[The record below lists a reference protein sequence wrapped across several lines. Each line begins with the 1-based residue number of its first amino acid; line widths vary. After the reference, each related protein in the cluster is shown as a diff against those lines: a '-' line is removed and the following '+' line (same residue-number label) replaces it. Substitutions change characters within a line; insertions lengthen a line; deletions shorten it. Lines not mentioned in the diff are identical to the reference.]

1 MSTRINKPTSQK
13 RSNFGISHSELGKY
27 STAGITM
34 DEDFAKNYSSEIVE
48 SAKELKA
55 KNGNKYSDEY
65 YLNYAKS
72 LKYQELLRAHREVNQ
87 RNANQYDITDKDW
100 AMYSYEEIIEMERQ
114 GYQIPDNIL
123 EWAHAQQES
132 DVTDYV
138 IVSDATGTD
147 DGATTDATSNSDQLT
162 SLQKKAQENIIKSE
176 KAIETTDQKVEAYNT
191 TAKKA
196 KQIKDKKEDTFK
208 NSMNKIEDMATEWK
222 KLDDKKKNGEK
233 LSLTERLKYNSL
245 SKKLDSSNGT
255 MMKEIQADNSDLD
268 DFLNSLDS
276 LSADIK
282 TNETLAQDT
291 IKSGKDLSNLQK
303 NYRQEELPAQTSG
316 IKDDGM
322 GPSLDELYQTKP
334 QDIADTAIDKGND
347 LLEYVDEVTLEVE
360 SNATVDT
367 AKFAQEYT
375 ELSEKTQE
383 KVQNTMGEDQ
393 DDNNDKKQ
401 KQESYN
407 VDLIFTAQ
415 NAAKAAITTIQST
428 ANLNEK
434 KNGVKNT
441 GKKLA
446 TQLKKAQKDAKTVEK
461 ESSKAEQKHD
471 DNVQKEEQLVNEL
484 ENIQG
489 KSLEGST
496 SEKVKNAIKSVNTQ
510 KQAQNNATEMQNDL
524 QNEGDGQVQAQVQAA
539 TQQTDKNEAEKL
551 SVMEEIK
558 AVDTDDTKVND
569 SVKKSLTK
577 GLASNALSQKIS
589 NDLNKQNTELKSRN
603 TNAHQVA
610 TNTVIVGVGTYGKSF
625 ATTAIGNAM
634 VATGFG
640 MMSNLT
646 TYAQGVRMV
655 AGGTQL
661 QIQGA
666 NELRYGLAAVGIGTI
681 GLAASDIASTV
692 VSDSKESFKGAL
704 SLLKANKKSYQETA
718 KAIGATVT
726 TQSSETEQNNTNTD
740 NKAEQNNQTAETQQN
755 ETSVQNEVQDT
766 ETQPTQ
772 EAEQTQTDESQQAQ
786 DAEQTDTQ
794 NQTEEV
800 PQVQDDNQNET
811 VAQDETDSET
821 QNSTTDKKK
830 SDKKDYSVAT
840 EFSAKNAV
848 SATSTTIRAT
858 QDLTTQNSDINK
870 QTTTVESETKKSTN
884 IVKTIEKESTKA
896 QAEQRKNAEQTQTIV
911 QQMSAA
917 KSKMDNAQ
925 STEEAESAQNET
937 TALETENETLQNENS
952 KETTD
957 TEKSLIKNIQQLDGF
972 KKTASELNKNITS
985 HKKLSSDQL
994 KASAKTILVGAGTT
1008 GVGILHTNYGA
1019 NMIASGMALM
1029 ASPFTH
1035 ALGVLQVALGQATLA
1050 QGTMEVTTGAVA
1062 TDTGIV
1068 GTTVNALAKTLS
1080 SDATNSTKA
1089 SLLQSKDS
1097 DKKVQNATKDLEL
1110 SIKENDANTQQITNE
1125 TNNEPANQ
1133 NTDSEEDNAD
1143 DTNLVSAS
1151 VSTNANINNTTKT
1164 DDKEDR
1170 KLARFNSDSMI
1181 ESKKKK
1187 KKVQAVSATFTNRKK

>member
-27 STAGITM
+27 STTEITM

-55 KNGNKYSDEY
+55 KNGDKYSDEY

-72 LKYQELLRAHREVNQ
+72 LKYQELLRAHREINQ
-87 RNANQYDITDKDW
+87 RSANQYDITDKDW
-100 AMYSYEEIIEMERQ
+100 AMYSYEEIIEMEHQ
-114 GYQIPDNIL
+114 GYQIPDDIL

-138 IVSDATGTD
+138 IVSDATSTD
-147 DGATTDATSNSDQLT
+147 DGATTDATSNGDQLT

-176 KAIETTDQKVEAYNT
+176 KAIETTNQKVEVYNT

-208 NSMNKIEDMATEWK
+208 DSMNKIEDMTTEWK

-245 SKKLDSSNGT
+245 SKKLDTSNGT

-322 GPSLDELYQTKP
+322 GPSLDELYQAKP

-407 VDLIFTAQ
+407 VDLIFTAP

-441 GKKLA
+441 DKKLA

-461 ESSKAEQKHD
+461 ESSKAEQKHE

-510 KQAQNNATEMQNDL
+510 KQAQNNTDEMQNDL
-524 QNEGDGQVQAQVQAA
+524 QNEGDGQVQAKVQTA
-539 TQQTDKNEAEKL
+539 TKQTDKNEAEKL
-551 SVMEEIK
+551 AVMEEIK
-558 AVDTDDTKVND
+558 AVDTDDNKVND
-569 SVKKSLTK
+569 SVKTSLTK

-610 TNTVIVGVGTYGKSF
+610 TNTVIVGVGTYGRSF

-634 VATGFG
+634 VATGTG
-640 MMSNLT
+640 LMSNLA
-646 TYAQGVRMV
+646 TYGQGLRMV
-655 AGGTQL
+655 IGGSQL

-666 NELRYGLAAVGIGTI
+666 NEMRYGLAAVGIGTI
-681 GLAASDIASTV
+681 GLTASDIASAV
-692 VSDSKESFKGAL
+692 VSDSKESFKGAI
-704 SLLKANKKSYQETA
+704 SLLKANKKAYQETA
-718 KAIGATVT
+718 KAMGATIT
-726 TQSSETEQNNTNTD
+726 TQSSETEQNNNTNTD
-740 NKAEQNNQTAETQQN
+740 NKIEQNNQTTETQQD
-755 ETSVQNEVQDT
+755 ESSVQNDVQDTDVPTDETQPSQESEQTEDVPQVEVQD
-766 ETQPTQ
+766 
-772 EAEQTQTDESQQAQ
+772 
-786 DAEQTDTQ
+786 
-794 NQTEEV
+794 N
-800 PQVQDDNQNET
+800 NQNET
-811 VAQDETDSET
+811 VSQDETNSET
-821 QNSTTDKKK
+821 QNSTSDKKK
-830 SDKKDYSVAT
+830 SNQKDYSVAT
-840 EFSAKNAV
+840 EFTSKNAI

-858 QDLTTQNSDINK
+858 QDLKTQNSDINK
-870 QTTTVESETKKSTN
+870 QTTTVDAETKKSIN

-911 QQMSAA
+911 QQTSAA
-917 KSKMDNAQ
+917 KAKMNNAQ
-925 STEEAESAQNET
+925 STEEAEAAQNET
-937 TALETENETLQNENS
+937 VALETENETLQNENS
-952 KETTD
+952 KETAD
-957 TEKSLIKNIQQLDGF
+957 TEKSLTKNIQQLDGF
-972 KKTASELNKNITS
+972 KKTANELNKNTTS
-985 HKKLSSDQL
+985 HKKLASDQL
-994 KASAKTILVGAGTT
+994 DTSTKTILVGAGTT
-1008 GVGILHTNYGA
+1008 GFGILHTTYGA

-1029 ASPFTH
+1029 ANPFTH
-1035 ALGVLQVALGQATLA
+1035 TLGALQVALGQATLA
-1050 QGTMEVTTGAVA
+1050 TGAMEVSTGAVA
-1062 TDTGIV
+1062 TNTGIV
-1068 GTTVNALAKTLS
+1068 GTTVNAHAKTLS

-1097 DKKVQNATKDLEL
+1097 DKKVQNSTKDLEL
-1110 SIKENDANTQQITNE
+1110 SIKENDNNAQQIDNE
-1125 TNNEPANQ
+1125 TNNEPTDQ
-1133 NTDSEEDNAD
+1133 NSNSEDDNTD

-1170 KLARFNSDSMI
+1170 KLARFNTDSMI

>member
-27 STAGITM
+27 STTEITM

-55 KNGNKYSDEY
+55 KNGDKYSDEY

-72 LKYQELLRAHREVNQ
+72 LKYQELLRAHREINQ
-87 RNANQYDITDKDW
+87 RSANQYDITDKDW
-100 AMYSYEEIIEMERQ
+100 AMYSYEEIIEMEHQ
-114 GYQIPDNIL
+114 GYQIPDDIL

-147 DGATTDATSNSDQLT
+147 DGATTDATSNGDQLT

-176 KAIETTDQKVEAYNT
+176 KAIETTNQKVEVYNT

-208 NSMNKIEDMATEWK
+208 DSMNKIEDMTTEWK

-322 GPSLDELYQTKP
+322 GPSLDELYQAKP

-407 VDLIFTAQ
+407 VDLIFTAP

-441 GKKLA
+441 DKKLA

-461 ESSKAEQKHD
+461 ESSKAEQKHE

-510 KQAQNNATEMQNDL
+510 KQAQNNTDEMQNDL
-524 QNEGDGQVQAQVQAA
+524 QNEGDGQVQAKVQTA
-539 TQQTDKNEAEKL
+539 TKQTDKNEAEKL
-551 SVMEEIK
+551 AVMEEIK
-558 AVDTDDTKVND
+558 AVDTDDNKVND
-569 SVKKSLTK
+569 SVKTSLTK

-610 TNTVIVGVGTYGKSF
+610 TNTVIVGVGTYGRSF

-634 VATGFG
+634 VATGTG
-640 MMSNLT
+640 LMSNLA
-646 TYAQGVRMV
+646 TYGQGVRMV
-655 AGGTQL
+655 IGGSQL

-666 NELRYGLAAVGIGTI
+666 NEMRYGLAAVGIGTI
-681 GLAASDIASTV
+681 GLTASDIASAV
-692 VSDSKESFKGAL
+692 VSDSKESFKGAI
-704 SLLKANKKSYQETA
+704 SLLKANKKAYQETA
-718 KAIGATVT
+718 KAIGATIT
-726 TQSSETEQNNTNTD
+726 TQSSETEQNNNTNTD
-740 NKAEQNNQTAETQQN
+740 NKIEQNNQTTETQQD
-755 ETSVQNEVQDT
+755 ESSVQNDVQDTAVPTDETQPSQESEQTENVPQVEVQDNN
-766 ETQPTQ
+766 P
-772 EAEQTQTDESQQAQ
+772 
-786 DAEQTDTQ
+786 
-794 NQTEEV
+794 
-800 PQVQDDNQNET
+800 NET
-811 VAQDETDSET
+811 VAQDETNSET
-821 QNSTTDKKK
+821 QNSTSDKKK
-830 SDKKDYSVAT
+830 SNQKDYSVAT
-840 EFSAKNAV
+840 EFTSKNAI

-870 QTTTVESETKKSTN
+870 QTTTVDAETKKSIN

-911 QQMSAA
+911 QQTSAA
-917 KSKMDNAQ
+917 KAKMNNAQ
-925 STEEAESAQNET
+925 STEEAEAAQNET
-937 TALETENETLQNENS
+937 VTLETENETLQNENS
-952 KETTD
+952 KEIAD
-957 TEKSLIKNIQQLDGF
+957 TEKSLTKNIQQLDGF
-972 KKTASELNKNITS
+972 KKTANELNKNTTS
-985 HKKLSSDQL
+985 HKKLASDQL
-994 KASAKTILVGAGTT
+994 DTSTKTILVGAGTT
-1008 GVGILHTNYGA
+1008 GFGILHTAYGA

-1029 ASPFTH
+1029 ANPFTH
-1035 ALGVLQVALGQATLA
+1035 TLGALQVALGQATLA
-1050 QGTMEVTTGAVA
+1050 TGAMEVSTGAVA
-1062 TDTGIV
+1062 TNTGIV
-1068 GTTVNALAKTLS
+1068 GTTVNAHAKTLS

-1097 DKKVQNATKDLEL
+1097 DKKVQNTTKDLEL
-1110 SIKENDANTQQITNE
+1110 SIKENDNNAQQIDNE
-1125 TNNEPANQ
+1125 TNNETTNQ
-1133 NTDSEEDNAD
+1133 NSNSEDDNTD

-1170 KLARFNSDSMI
+1170 KLARFNTDSMI

>member
-27 STAGITM
+27 STTEITM

-55 KNGNKYSDEY
+55 KNGDKYSDEY

-72 LKYQELLRAHREVNQ
+72 LKYQELLRAHREINQ
-87 RNANQYDITDKDW
+87 RSANQYDITDKDW
-100 AMYSYEEIIEMERQ
+100 AMYSYEEIIEMEHQ
-114 GYQIPDNIL
+114 GYQIPDDIL

-147 DGATTDATSNSDQLT
+147 DGATTDATSNGDQLT

-176 KAIETTDQKVEAYNT
+176 KAIETTNQKVEVYNT

-208 NSMNKIEDMATEWK
+208 DSMNKIEDMTTEWK

-322 GPSLDELYQTKP
+322 GPSLDELYQAKP

-347 LLEYVDEVTLEVE
+347 LLESVDEVTLEVE

-407 VDLIFTAQ
+407 VDLIFTAP

-441 GKKLA
+441 DKKLA

-461 ESSKAEQKHD
+461 ESSKAEQKHE
-471 DNVQKEEQLVNEL
+471 DNIQKEEQLVNEL

-510 KQAQNNATEMQNDL
+510 KQAQNNTDEMQNDL
-524 QNEGDGQVQAQVQAA
+524 QNEGDGQVQAKVQTA
-539 TQQTDKNEAEKL
+539 TKQTDKNEAEKL
-551 SVMEEIK
+551 AVMEEIK
-558 AVDTDDTKVND
+558 AVDTDDNKVND
-569 SVKKSLTK
+569 SVKTSLTK

-610 TNTVIVGVGTYGKSF
+610 TNTVIVGVGTYGRSF

-634 VATGFG
+634 VATGTG
-640 MMSNLT
+640 LMSNLA
-646 TYAQGVRMV
+646 TYGQGVRMV
-655 AGGTQL
+655 IGGSQL

-666 NELRYGLAAVGIGTI
+666 NEMRYGLAAVGIGTI
-681 GLAASDIASTV
+681 GLTASDIASAV
-692 VSDSKESFKGAL
+692 VSDSKESFKGAI
-704 SLLKANKKSYQETA
+704 SLLKANKKAYQETA
-718 KAIGATVT
+718 KAMGATIT
-726 TQSSETEQNNTNTD
+726 TQSSETEQNNNTNTD
-740 NKAEQNNQTAETQQN
+740 NKIEQNNQTTETQQD
-755 ETSVQNEVQDT
+755 ESSVQNDVQDTAVPTDETQPSQESEQTEDVPQVEVQD
-766 ETQPTQ
+766 
-772 EAEQTQTDESQQAQ
+772 
-786 DAEQTDTQ
+786 
-794 NQTEEV
+794 NI
-800 PQVQDDNQNET
+800 QNET
-811 VAQDETDSET
+811 VAQDETNSET
-821 QNSTTDKKK
+821 QNSTSDKKK
-830 SDKKDYSVAT
+830 SNQKDYSVAT
-840 EFSAKNAV
+840 EFTSKNAI

-870 QTTTVESETKKSTN
+870 QTTTVDAETKKSIN

-911 QQMSAA
+911 QQTSAA
-917 KSKMDNAQ
+917 KAKMNNAQ
-925 STEEAESAQNET
+925 STEEAEAAQNET
-937 TALETENETLQNENS
+937 VALETENETLQNENS
-952 KETTD
+952 KETAD
-957 TEKSLIKNIQQLDGF
+957 TEKSLTKNIQQLDGF
-972 KKTASELNKNITS
+972 KKTANELNKNITS
-985 HKKLSSDQL
+985 HKKLASDQL
-994 KASAKTILVGAGTT
+994 DTSQKTILVGAGTT
-1008 GVGILHTNYGA
+1008 GFGILHTAYGA

-1029 ASPFTH
+1029 ANPFTH
-1035 ALGVLQVALGQATLA
+1035 TLGALQVALGQATLA
-1050 QGTMEVTTGAVA
+1050 TGAMEVSTGAVA
-1062 TDTGIV
+1062 TNTGIV
-1068 GTTVNALAKTLS
+1068 GTTVNAHAKTLS

-1097 DKKVQNATKDLEL
+1097 DKKVQNTTKDLEL
-1110 SIKENDANTQQITNE
+1110 SIKENDNNAQQIDNE
-1125 TNNEPANQ
+1125 TNNEPTDQ
-1133 NTDSEEDNAD
+1133 NSNSEDDNTD

-1170 KLARFNSDSMI
+1170 KLARFNTDSMI

>member
-27 STAGITM
+27 STTEITM

-55 KNGNKYSDEY
+55 KNGDKYSDEY

-72 LKYQELLRAHREVNQ
+72 LKYQELLRAHREINQ
-87 RNANQYDITDKDW
+87 RSANQYDITDKDW
-100 AMYSYEEIIEMERQ
+100 AMYSYEEIIEMEHQ
-114 GYQIPDNIL
+114 GYQIPDDIL

-147 DGATTDATSNSDQLT
+147 DGATTDATSNGDQLT

-176 KAIETTDQKVEAYNT
+176 KAIETTNQKVEVYNT

-208 NSMNKIEDMATEWK
+208 DSMNKIEDMTTEWK

-322 GPSLDELYQTKP
+322 GPSLDELYQAKP

-360 SNATVDT
+360 SNTTVDT

-401 KQESYN
+401 KQESYD
-407 VDLIFTAQ
+407 VDLIFTAE
-415 NAAKAAITTIQST
+415 NARKATKTTIKST

-441 GKKLA
+441 DKKLA

-461 ESSKAEQKHD
+461 ESSKAEQKHE

-510 KQAQNNATEMQNDL
+510 KQAQNNTDEMQNDL
-524 QNEGDGQVQAQVQAA
+524 QNEGDGQVQAKVQTA
-539 TQQTDKNEAEKL
+539 TKQTDKNETEKL
-551 SVMEEIK
+551 AIMEEIK
-558 AVDTDDTKVND
+558 AVDTDDNKVND
-569 SVKKSLTK
+569 SVKTSLTK

-610 TNTVIVGVGTYGKSF
+610 TNTVIVGVGTYGRSF

-634 VATGFG
+634 VATGTG
-640 MMSNLT
+640 LMSNLA
-646 TYAQGVRMV
+646 TYGQGVRMV
-655 AGGTQL
+655 IGGSQL

-666 NELRYGLAAVGIGTI
+666 NEMRYGLAAVGIGTI
-681 GLAASDIASTV
+681 GLTASDIASGV
-692 VSDSKESFKGAL
+692 VSDSKESFKGAI
-704 SLLKANKKSYQETA
+704 SLLKANKKAYQETA
-718 KAIGATVT
+718 KAMGATIT
-726 TQSSETEQNNTNTD
+726 TQSSETEQNNNTNTD
-740 NKAEQNNQTAETQQN
+740 NKIEQNNQTTETQQD
-755 ETSVQNEVQDT
+755 ESSVQNDVQDTAVPTDETQPSQESEQTEDVPQVEVQD
-766 ETQPTQ
+766 
-772 EAEQTQTDESQQAQ
+772 
-786 DAEQTDTQ
+786 
-794 NQTEEV
+794 NI
-800 PQVQDDNQNET
+800 QNET
-811 VAQDETDSET
+811 VAQDETNSET
-821 QNSTTDKKK
+821 QNSTSNKKK
-830 SDKKDYSVAT
+830 SNQKDYSVAT
-840 EFSAKNAV
+840 EFTSKNAI

-858 QDLTTQNSDINK
+858 QDLITQNSDINK
-870 QTTTVESETKKSTN
+870 QTTTVDAETKKSIN

-911 QQMSAA
+911 QQTSAA
-917 KSKMDNAQ
+917 KAKMNNAQ
-925 STEEAESAQNET
+925 STEEAEAAQNET
-937 TALETENETLQNENS
+937 VALETENETLQNENS
-952 KETTD
+952 KETAD
-957 TEKSLIKNIQQLDGF
+957 TEKSLTKNIQQLDGF
-972 KKTASELNKNITS
+972 KKTANELNKNTTS
-985 HKKLSSDQL
+985 HKKLASDQL
-994 KASAKTILVGAGTT
+994 DTSQKTILVGAGTT
-1008 GVGILHTNYGA
+1008 GFGILHTTYGA

-1029 ASPFTH
+1029 ANPFTH
-1035 ALGVLQVALGQATLA
+1035 TLGALQVALGQATLA
-1050 QGTMEVTTGAVA
+1050 TGAMEVSTGAVA
-1062 TDTGIV
+1062 TNTGIV
-1068 GTTVNALAKTLS
+1068 GTTVNAHAKTLS

-1097 DKKVQNATKDLEL
+1097 DKKVQNTTKDLEL
-1110 SIKENDANTQQITNE
+1110 SIKENDNNAQQIDNE
-1125 TNNEPANQ
+1125 TNIEPTDQISNSEDD
-1133 NTDSEEDNAD
+1133 NTD

-1170 KLARFNSDSMI
+1170 KLARFNTDSMI

>member
-27 STAGITM
+27 STTEITM

-55 KNGNKYSDEY
+55 KNGDKYSDEY

-72 LKYQELLRAHREVNQ
+72 LKYQELLRAHREINQ
-87 RNANQYDITDKDW
+87 RSANQYDITDKDW
-100 AMYSYEEIIEMERQ
+100 AMYSYEEIIEMEHQ
-114 GYQIPDNIL
+114 GYQIPDDIL

-147 DGATTDATSNSDQLT
+147 DGTTTDATSNGDQLT

-176 KAIETTDQKVEAYNT
+176 KAIETTNQKVEVYNT

-208 NSMNKIEDMATEWK
+208 DSMNKIEDMTTEWK

-322 GPSLDELYQTKP
+322 GPSLDELYQAKP

-407 VDLIFTAQ
+407 VDLIFTAP

-441 GKKLA
+441 DKKLA

-461 ESSKAEQKHD
+461 ESSKAEQKHE

-510 KQAQNNATEMQNDL
+510 KQAQNNTDEMQNDL
-524 QNEGDGQVQAQVQAA
+524 QNEGDGQVQAKVQTA
-539 TQQTDKNEAEKL
+539 TKQTDKNEAEKL
-551 SVMEEIK
+551 AVMEEIK
-558 AVDTDDTKVND
+558 AVDTDDNKVND
-569 SVKKSLTK
+569 SVKTSLTK

-610 TNTVIVGVGTYGKSF
+610 TNTVIVGVGTYGRSF

-634 VATGFG
+634 VATGTG
-640 MMSNLT
+640 LMSNLA
-646 TYAQGVRMV
+646 TYGQGVRMV
-655 AGGTQL
+655 IGGSQL

-666 NELRYGLAAVGIGTI
+666 NEMRYGLAAVGIGTI
-681 GLAASDIASTV
+681 GLTASDIASAV
-692 VSDSKESFKGAL
+692 VSDSKESFKGAI
-704 SLLKANKKSYQETA
+704 SLLKANKKAYQETA
-718 KAIGATVT
+718 KAMGATIT
-726 TQSSETEQNNTNTD
+726 TQSSETEQNNNTNTD
-740 NKAEQNNQTAETQQN
+740 NKIEQNNQTTETQQD
-755 ETSVQNEVQDT
+755 ESSVQNDVQDTAVPTDETQPSQESEQTEDVPQVEVQD
-766 ETQPTQ
+766 
-772 EAEQTQTDESQQAQ
+772 
-786 DAEQTDTQ
+786 
-794 NQTEEV
+794 NI
-800 PQVQDDNQNET
+800 QNET
-811 VAQDETDSET
+811 VAQDETNSET
-821 QNSTTDKKK
+821 QNSTSDKKK
-830 SDKKDYSVAT
+830 SNQKDYSVAT
-840 EFSAKNAV
+840 EFTSKNAI

-858 QDLTTQNSDINK
+858 QDLKTQNSNINK
-870 QTTTVESETKKSTN
+870 QTTTVDAETKKSIN
-884 IVKTIEKESTKA
+884 IVKTIEKDSTKA

-911 QQMSAA
+911 QQTSAA
-917 KSKMDNAQ
+917 KAKMNNAQ
-925 STEEAESAQNET
+925 STEEAEAAQNET
-937 TALETENETLQNENS
+937 VALETENETLQNENS
-952 KETTD
+952 KEIAD
-957 TEKSLIKNIQQLDGF
+957 TEKSLTKNIQQLDGF
-972 KKTASELNKNITS
+972 KKTANELNKNTTS
-985 HKKLSSDQL
+985 HKKLASDQL
-994 KASAKTILVGAGTT
+994 DTSTKTILVGAGTT
-1008 GVGILHTNYGA
+1008 GFGILHTAYGA

-1029 ASPFTH
+1029 ANPFSH
-1035 ALGVLQVALGQATLA
+1035 SLGVLQVALGQATLA
-1050 QGTMEVTTGAVA
+1050 TGAMEVSTGAVA
-1062 TDTGIV
+1062 TNTGIV

-1097 DKKVQNATKDLEL
+1097 DKKVQNTTKDLEL
-1110 SIKENDANTQQITNE
+1110 SIKENDNNAQQIDNE
-1125 TNNEPANQ
+1125 TNNEPTDQ
-1133 NTDSEEDNAD
+1133 NSNSEDDNTD

-1151 VSTNANINNTTKT
+1151 VSTNANINNTTKS

-1170 KLARFNSDSMI
+1170 KLARFNTDSMI

>member
-27 STAGITM
+27 STTEITM

-55 KNGNKYSDEY
+55 KNGDKYSDEY

-72 LKYQELLRAHREVNQ
+72 LKYQELLRAHREINQ
-87 RNANQYDITDKDW
+87 RSANQYDITDKDW
-100 AMYSYEEIIEMERQ
+100 AMYSYEEIIEMEHQ
-114 GYQIPDNIL
+114 GYQIPDDIL

-147 DGATTDATSNSDQLT
+147 DGATTDATSNGDQLT

-176 KAIETTDQKVEAYNT
+176 KAIETTNQKVEVYNT

-208 NSMNKIEDMATEWK
+208 DSMNKIEDMTTEWK

-245 SKKLDSSNGT
+245 SKKLDYSNGT

-322 GPSLDELYQTKP
+322 GPSLDELYQAKP

-407 VDLIFTAQ
+407 VDLIFTAP

-441 GKKLA
+441 DKKLA

-461 ESSKAEQKHD
+461 ESSKAEQKHE

-510 KQAQNNATEMQNDL
+510 KQAQNNTDEMQNDL
-524 QNEGDGQVQAQVQAA
+524 QNEGDGQVQAKVQTA
-539 TQQTDKNEAEKL
+539 TKQTDKNEAEKL
-551 SVMEEIK
+551 AVMEEIK
-558 AVDTDDTKVND
+558 TVDTDDNKVND
-569 SVKKSLTK
+569 SVKTSLTK

-610 TNTVIVGVGTYGKSF
+610 TNTVIVGVGTYGRSF

-634 VATGFG
+634 VATGTG
-640 MMSNLT
+640 LMSNLA
-646 TYAQGVRMV
+646 TYGQGIRMV
-655 AGGTQL
+655 IGGSQL

-666 NELRYGLAAVGIGTI
+666 NEMRYGLAAVGIGTI
-681 GLAASDIASTV
+681 GLTASDIASAV
-692 VSDSKESFKGAL
+692 VSDSKESFKGAI
-704 SLLKANKKSYQETA
+704 SLLKANKKAYQETA
-718 KAIGATVT
+718 KAMGATIT
-726 TQSSETEQNNTNTD
+726 TQSSETEQNNNTNTD
-740 NKAEQNNQTAETQQN
+740 NKIEQNNQTTETQQD
-755 ETSVQNEVQDT
+755 ESSVQNDVQDTAVPTDETQPSQESEQTEDVPQVEVQD
-766 ETQPTQ
+766 
-772 EAEQTQTDESQQAQ
+772 
-786 DAEQTDTQ
+786 
-794 NQTEEV
+794 NI
-800 PQVQDDNQNET
+800 QNET
-811 VAQDETDSET
+811 VAQDETNSEA
-821 QNSTTDKKK
+821 QNSTSDKKK
-830 SDKKDYSVAT
+830 SNQKDYSVAT
-840 EFSAKNAV
+840 EFTSKNAI

-858 QDLTTQNSDINK
+858 QDLKTQNSDINK
-870 QTTTVESETKKSTN
+870 QTTTVDAETKKSIN

-911 QQMSAA
+911 QQTSAA
-917 KSKMDNAQ
+917 KAKMNNAQ
-925 STEEAESAQNET
+925 STEEAEAAQNET
-937 TALETENETLQNENS
+937 VALETENETLQNENS
-952 KETTD
+952 KETAD
-957 TEKSLIKNIQQLDGF
+957 TEKSLTKNIQQLDGF
-972 KKTASELNKNITS
+972 KKTANELNKNTTS
-985 HKKLSSDQL
+985 HKKLASDQL
-994 KASAKTILVGAGTT
+994 DTSPKTILVGAGTT
-1008 GVGILHTNYGA
+1008 GFGILHTAYGA

-1029 ASPFTH
+1029 ANPFTH
-1035 ALGVLQVALGQATLA
+1035 SLGVLQVALGQATLA
-1050 QGTMEVTTGAVA
+1050 TGAMEVSTGAVA
-1062 TDTGIV
+1062 TNTGIV
-1068 GTTVNALAKTLS
+1068 GTTVNAHAKTLS

-1097 DKKVQNATKDLEL
+1097 DKKVQNTTKDLEL
-1110 SIKENDANTQQITNE
+1110 SIKENDNNAQQIDNE
-1125 TNNEPANQ
+1125 TNNETTNQ
-1133 NTDSEEDNAD
+1133 NSNSEDDNTD

-1170 KLARFNSDSMI
+1170 KLARFNTDSMI

>member
-27 STAGITM
+27 STSEITM

-55 KNGNKYSDEY
+55 KNGDKYSDEY

-72 LKYQELLRAHREVNQ
+72 LKYQELLRAHREINQ
-87 RNANQYDITDKDW
+87 RSANQYDITDKDW
-100 AMYSYEEIIEMERQ
+100 AMYSYEEIIEMEHQ
-114 GYQIPDNIL
+114 GYQIPDDIL

-147 DGATTDATSNSDQLT
+147 DGATTDATSNGDQLT

-176 KAIETTDQKVEAYNT
+176 KAIETTNQKVEVYNT

-208 NSMNKIEDMATEWK
+208 DSMNKIEDMTTEWK

-322 GPSLDELYQTKP
+322 GPSLDELYQAKP

-407 VDLIFTAQ
+407 VDLIFTAP

-441 GKKLA
+441 DKKLA

-461 ESSKAEQKHD
+461 ESSKAEQKHE
-471 DNVQKEEQLVNEL
+471 DNIQKEEQLVNEL

-510 KQAQNNATEMQNDL
+510 KQAQNNTDEMQNDL
-524 QNEGDGQVQAQVQAA
+524 QNEGDGQVQAKVQTA
-539 TQQTDKNEAEKL
+539 TKQTDKNEAEKL
-551 SVMEEIK
+551 AVMEEIK
-558 AVDTDDTKVND
+558 AVDTDDNKVND
-569 SVKKSLTK
+569 SVKTSLTK

-610 TNTVIVGVGTYGKSF
+610 TNTVIVGVGTYGRSF

-634 VATGFG
+634 VATGTG
-640 MMSNLT
+640 LMSNLA
-646 TYAQGVRMV
+646 TYGQGVRMV
-655 AGGTQL
+655 IGGSQL

-666 NELRYGLAAVGIGTI
+666 NEMRYGLAAVGIGTI
-681 GLAASDIASTV
+681 GLTASDIASAV
-692 VSDSKESFKGAL
+692 VSDSKESFKGAI
-704 SLLKANKKSYQETA
+704 SLLKANKKAYQETA
-718 KAIGATVT
+718 KAIGATIT
-726 TQSSETEQNNTNTD
+726 TQSSETEQNNNTNTD
-740 NKAEQNNQTAETQQN
+740 NKIEQNNQTTETQQD
-755 ETSVQNEVQDT
+755 ESSVQNDVQDTAVPTDETQPSQESEQTEDVPQVEVQD
-766 ETQPTQ
+766 
-772 EAEQTQTDESQQAQ
+772 
-786 DAEQTDTQ
+786 
-794 NQTEEV
+794 NI
-800 PQVQDDNQNET
+800 QNET
-811 VAQDETDSET
+811 VAQDETNSET
-821 QNSTTDKKK
+821 QNSTSDKKK
-830 SDKKDYSVAT
+830 SNKKDYSVAT
-840 EFSAKNAV
+840 EFTSKNAI

-858 QDLTTQNSDINK
+858 QDLKTQNSDINK
-870 QTTTVESETKKSTN
+870 QTTTVDAETKKSIN
-884 IVKTIEKESTKA
+884 IVKTIEKDSTKA

-911 QQMSAA
+911 QQTSAA
-917 KSKMDNAQ
+917 KAKMNNAQ
-925 STEEAESAQNET
+925 STEEAEAAQNET
-937 TALETENETLQNENS
+937 VTLETENETLQNENS
-952 KETTD
+952 KEIAD
-957 TEKSLIKNIQQLDGF
+957 TEKSLTKNIQQLDGF
-972 KKTASELNKNITS
+972 KKTANELNKNTTS
-985 HKKLSSDQL
+985 HKKLASDQL
-994 KASAKTILVGAGTT
+994 DTSTKTILVGAGTT
-1008 GVGILHTNYGA
+1008 GFGILHTTYGA

-1029 ASPFTH
+1029 ANPFTH
-1035 ALGVLQVALGQATLA
+1035 SLGVLQVALGQATLA
-1050 QGTMEVTTGAVA
+1050 TGAMEVSTGAVA
-1062 TDTGIV
+1062 TNTGIV
-1068 GTTVNALAKTLS
+1068 GTTVNAHAKTLS

-1097 DKKVQNATKDLEL
+1097 DKKVQNTTKDLEL
-1110 SIKENDANTQQITNE
+1110 SIKENDNNAQQIDNE
-1125 TNNEPANQ
+1125 TTNQ
-1133 NTDSEEDNAD
+1133 NSNSEDDNTD

-1151 VSTNANINNTTKT
+1151 VSTNANINNTTQT

-1170 KLARFNSDSMI
+1170 KLARFNTDSMI

>member
-27 STAGITM
+27 STTEITM

-55 KNGNKYSDEY
+55 KNGDKYSDEY

-72 LKYQELLRAHREVNQ
+72 LKYQELLRAHREINQ
-87 RNANQYDITDKDW
+87 RSANQYDITDKDW
-100 AMYSYEEIIEMERQ
+100 AMYSYEEIIEMEHQ
-114 GYQIPDNIL
+114 GYQIPDDIL

-147 DGATTDATSNSDQLT
+147 DGATTDATSNGDQLT

-176 KAIETTDQKVEAYNT
+176 KAIETTNQKVEVYNT

-208 NSMNKIEDMATEWK
+208 DSMNKIEDMTTEWK

-322 GPSLDELYQTKP
+322 GPSLDELYQAKP

-407 VDLIFTAQ
+407 VDLIFTAP

-441 GKKLA
+441 DKKLA

-461 ESSKAEQKHD
+461 ESSKAEQKHE

-510 KQAQNNATEMQNDL
+510 KQAQNNTDEMQNDL
-524 QNEGDGQVQAQVQAA
+524 QNEEDGQVQAKVQTA
-539 TQQTDKNEAEKL
+539 TKQTDKNEAEKL
-551 SVMEEIK
+551 AVMEEIK
-558 AVDTDDTKVND
+558 AVDTDDNKVND
-569 SVKKSLTK
+569 SVKTSLTK

-610 TNTVIVGVGTYGKSF
+610 TNTVIVGVGTYGRSF

-634 VATGFG
+634 VATGTG
-640 MMSNLT
+640 LMSNLA
-646 TYAQGVRMV
+646 TYGQGVRMV
-655 AGGTQL
+655 IGGSQL

-666 NELRYGLAAVGIGTI
+666 NEMHYGLAAVGIGTI
-681 GLAASDIASTV
+681 GLTASDIASAV
-692 VSDSKESFKGAL
+692 VSDSKESFKGAI
-704 SLLKANKKSYQETA
+704 SLLKANKKAYQETA
-718 KAIGATVT
+718 KAMGATIT
-726 TQSSETEQNNTNTD
+726 TQSSETEQNNNTNTD
-740 NKAEQNNQTAETQQN
+740 NKIEQNNQTTETQQD
-755 ETSVQNEVQDT
+755 ESSVQNDVQDT
-766 ETQPTQ
+766 AVPTDETQPSQ
-772 EAEQTQTDESQQAQ
+772 ESEQTED
-786 DAEQTDTQ
+786 
-794 NQTEEV
+794 V
-800 PQVQDDNQNET
+800 PQVEVKTEN
-811 VAQDETDSET
+811 QDETSNEDNSNNET
-821 QNSTTDKKK
+821 QNSTSDKKK
-830 SDKKDYSVAT
+830 SNQKDYSVAT
-840 EFSAKNAV
+840 EFTSKNAI

-858 QDLTTQNSDINK
+858 QDLKTQNSDINK
-870 QTTTVESETKKSTN
+870 QTTTVDAETKKSIN

-911 QQMSAA
+911 QQTSAA
-917 KSKMDNAQ
+917 KAKMNNAQ
-925 STEEAESAQNET
+925 STEEAEAAQNET
-937 TALETENETLQNENS
+937 VALETENETLQNENS
-952 KETTD
+952 KETAD
-957 TEKSLIKNIQQLDGF
+957 TEKSLTKNIQQLDGF
-972 KKTASELNKNITS
+972 KKTANELNKNTTS
-985 HKKLSSDQL
+985 HKKLASDQL
-994 KASAKTILVGAGTT
+994 DTSQKTILVGAGTT
-1008 GVGILHTNYGA
+1008 GFGILHTTYGA

-1029 ASPFTH
+1029 ANPFTH
-1035 ALGVLQVALGQATLA
+1035 TLGALQVALGQATLA
-1050 QGTMEVTTGAVA
+1050 TGAMEVSTGAVA
-1062 TDTGIV
+1062 TNTGIV
-1068 GTTVNALAKTLS
+1068 GTTVNAHAKTLS

-1097 DKKVQNATKDLEL
+1097 DKKIQNSTKDLEL
-1110 SIKENDANTQQITNE
+1110 SIKENDNNAQQIDNE
-1125 TNNEPANQ
+1125 TNNETTNQ
-1133 NTDSEEDNAD
+1133 NSNSEDNNTD

-1170 KLARFNSDSMI
+1170 KLARFNTDSMI

>member
-27 STAGITM
+27 STTEITM

-55 KNGNKYSDEY
+55 KNGDKYSDEY

-72 LKYQELLRAHREVNQ
+72 LKYQELLRAHREINQ
-87 RNANQYDITDKDW
+87 RSANQYDITDKDW
-100 AMYSYEEIIEMERQ
+100 AMYSYEEIIEMEHQ
-114 GYQIPDNIL
+114 GYQIPDDIL

-147 DGATTDATSNSDQLT
+147 DGATTDATSNGDQLT

-176 KAIETTDQKVEAYNT
+176 KAIETTNQKVEVYNT

-208 NSMNKIEDMATEWK
+208 DSMNKIEDMTTEWK

-245 SKKLDSSNGT
+245 SKKLDTSNGT

-322 GPSLDELYQTKP
+322 GPSLDELYQAKP

-393 DDNNDKKQ
+393 DDNSDKKQ

-407 VDLIFTAQ
+407 VDLIFTAP

-441 GKKLA
+441 DKKLA

-461 ESSKAEQKHD
+461 ESSKAEQKHE

-510 KQAQNNATEMQNDL
+510 KQAQNNTDEMQNNL
-524 QNEGDGQVQAQVQAA
+524 QNEGDGQVQAKVQTA
-539 TQQTDKNEAEKL
+539 TKQTDKNEAEKL
-551 SVMEEIK
+551 AVMEEIK
-558 AVDTDDTKVND
+558 AVDTDDNKVND
-569 SVKKSLTK
+569 SVKTSLTK

-610 TNTVIVGVGTYGKSF
+610 TNTVIVGVGTYGRSF

-634 VATGFG
+634 VATGTG
-640 MMSNLT
+640 LMSNLA
-646 TYAQGVRMV
+646 TYGQGVRMV
-655 AGGTQL
+655 IGGSQL

-666 NELRYGLAAVGIGTI
+666 NEMRYGLAAVGIGTI
-681 GLAASDIASTV
+681 GLTASDIASAV
-692 VSDSKESFKGAL
+692 VSDSKESFKGAI
-704 SLLKANKKSYQETA
+704 SLLKANKKAYQETA
-718 KAIGATVT
+718 KAMGATIT
-726 TQSSETEQNNTNTD
+726 TQSSETEQNNNTNTD
-740 NKAEQNNQTAETQQN
+740 NKIEQNNQTTETQQD
-755 ETSVQNEVQDT
+755 ESSVQNDVQDTAVPTDETQPSQESEQTEDVPQVEVQD
-766 ETQPTQ
+766 
-772 EAEQTQTDESQQAQ
+772 
-786 DAEQTDTQ
+786 
-794 NQTEEV
+794 N
-800 PQVQDDNQNET
+800 NQNET
-811 VAQDETDSET
+811 VAQDETNSET
-821 QNSTTDKKK
+821 QNSTSDKKK
-830 SDKKDYSVAT
+830 SNQKDYSVAT
-840 EFSAKNAV
+840 EFTSKNAI

-870 QTTTVESETKKSTN
+870 QTTTVDAETKKSIN

-911 QQMSAA
+911 QQTSAA
-917 KSKMDNAQ
+917 KAKMNNAQ
-925 STEEAESAQNET
+925 STEEAEAAQNET
-937 TALETENETLQNENS
+937 VALETENETLQNENS
-952 KETTD
+952 KETAD
-957 TEKSLIKNIQQLDGF
+957 TEKSLTKNIQQLDGF
-972 KKTASELNKNITS
+972 KKTANELNKNTTS
-985 HKKLSSDQL
+985 HKKLASDQL
-994 KASAKTILVGAGTT
+994 DTSTKTILVGAGTT
-1008 GVGILHTNYGA
+1008 GFGILHTTYGA

-1029 ASPFTH
+1029 ANPFTH
-1035 ALGVLQVALGQATLA
+1035 TLGALQVALGQATLA
-1050 QGTMEVTTGAVA
+1050 TGAMEVSTGAVA
-1062 TDTGIV
+1062 TNTGIV
-1068 GTTVNALAKTLS
+1068 GTTVNAHAKTLS

-1097 DKKVQNATKDLEL
+1097 DKKVQNSTKDLEL
-1110 SIKENDANTQQITNE
+1110 SIKENDDNTQQIDNE
-1125 TNNEPANQ
+1125 TNNEPTDQ
-1133 NTDSEEDNAD
+1133 NSNSEDDNTD

-1170 KLARFNSDSMI
+1170 KLARFNTDSMI

>member
-27 STAGITM
+27 STTEITM

-55 KNGNKYSDEY
+55 KNGDKYSDEY

-72 LKYQELLRAHREVNQ
+72 LKYQELLRAHREINQ
-87 RNANQYDITDKDW
+87 RSANQYDITDKDW
-100 AMYSYEEIIEMERQ
+100 AMYSYEEIIEMEHQ
-114 GYQIPDNIL
+114 GYQIPDDIL

-147 DGATTDATSNSDQLT
+147 DGATTDATSNGDQLT

-176 KAIETTDQKVEAYNT
+176 KAIETTNQKVEVYNT

-208 NSMNKIEDMATEWK
+208 DSMNKIEDMTTEWK

-322 GPSLDELYQTKP
+322 GPSLDELYQAKP

-393 DDNNDKKQ
+393 DNNNDKKQ

-407 VDLIFTAQ
+407 VDLIFTAP

-441 GKKLA
+441 DKKLA

-461 ESSKAEQKHD
+461 ESSKAEQKHE

-510 KQAQNNATEMQNDL
+510 KQAQNNTDEMQNDL
-524 QNEGDGQVQAQVQAA
+524 QNEGDGQVQAKVQTA
-539 TQQTDKNEAEKL
+539 TKQTDKNEAEKL
-551 SVMEEIK
+551 AVMEEIK
-558 AVDTDDTKVND
+558 AVDTDDNKVND
-569 SVKKSLTK
+569 SIKTSLTK

-610 TNTVIVGVGTYGKSF
+610 TNTVIVGVGTYGRSF

-634 VATGFG
+634 VATGTG
-640 MMSNLT
+640 LMSNLA
-646 TYAQGVRMV
+646 TYGQGVRMV
-655 AGGTQL
+655 IGGSQL

-666 NELRYGLAAVGIGTI
+666 NEMRYGLAAVGIGTI
-681 GLAASDIASTV
+681 GLTASDIASGV
-692 VSDSKESFKGAL
+692 VSDSKESFKGAI
-704 SLLKANKKSYQETA
+704 SLLKANKKAYQETA
-718 KAIGATVT
+718 KAIGATIT
-726 TQSSETEQNNTNTD
+726 TQSSETEQNNNTNTD
-740 NKAEQNNQTAETQQN
+740 NKIEQNNQTTETQQD
-755 ETSVQNEVQDT
+755 ESSVQNDVQDTAVPTDETQPSQESEQTEDVPQVEVQD
-766 ETQPTQ
+766 
-772 EAEQTQTDESQQAQ
+772 
-786 DAEQTDTQ
+786 
-794 NQTEEV
+794 NI
-800 PQVQDDNQNET
+800 QNET
-811 VAQDETDSET
+811 VAQDETNSET
-821 QNSTTDKKK
+821 QNSTSDKKK
-830 SDKKDYSVAT
+830 SNQKDYSVAT
-840 EFSAKNAV
+840 EFTSKNAI

-858 QDLTTQNSDINK
+858 QYLKTQNSDINK
-870 QTTTVESETKKSTN
+870 QTTTVDAETKKSIN

-911 QQMSAA
+911 QQTSAA
-917 KSKMDNAQ
+917 KAKMNNAQ
-925 STEEAESAQNET
+925 STEEAEAAQNET
-937 TALETENETLQNENS
+937 VALETENETLQNENS
-952 KETTD
+952 KEIAD
-957 TEKSLIKNIQQLDGF
+957 TEKSLTKNIQQLDGF
-972 KKTASELNKNITS
+972 KKTANELNKNTTS
-985 HKKLSSDQL
+985 HKKLASDQL
-994 KASAKTILVGAGTT
+994 DTSTKTILVGAGTT
-1008 GVGILHTNYGA
+1008 GFGILHTAYGA

-1029 ASPFTH
+1029 ANPFTH
-1035 ALGVLQVALGQATLA
+1035 SLGVLQVALGQATLA
-1050 QGTMEVTTGAVA
+1050 TGAMEVSTGAVA
-1062 TDTGIV
+1062 TNTGIV
-1068 GTTVNALAKTLS
+1068 GTTVNAHAKTLS

-1097 DKKVQNATKDLEL
+1097 DKKVQNSTKDLEL
-1110 SIKENDANTQQITNE
+1110 SIKENDNNAQQIDNE
-1125 TNNEPANQ
+1125 TNNETTNQ
-1133 NTDSEEDNAD
+1133 NSNSEDDNTD

-1170 KLARFNSDSMI
+1170 KLARFNTDSMI

>member
-27 STAGITM
+27 STTEITM

-55 KNGNKYSDEY
+55 KNGDKYSDEY

-72 LKYQELLRAHREVNQ
+72 LKYQELLRAHREINQ
-87 RNANQYDITDKDW
+87 RSANQYDITDKDW
-100 AMYSYEEIIEMERQ
+100 AMYSYEEIIEMEHQ
-114 GYQIPDNIL
+114 GYQIPDDIL

-147 DGATTDATSNSDQLT
+147 DGATTDATSNGDQLT

-176 KAIETTDQKVEAYNT
+176 KAIETTNQKVEVYNT

-208 NSMNKIEDMATEWK
+208 DSMNKIEDMTTEWK

-322 GPSLDELYQTKP
+322 GPSLDELYQAKP

-407 VDLIFTAQ
+407 VDLIFTAP

-441 GKKLA
+441 DKKLA

-461 ESSKAEQKHD
+461 ESSKAEQKHE

-510 KQAQNNATEMQNDL
+510 KQAQNNTDEMQNDL
-524 QNEGDGQVQAQVQAA
+524 QNEGDGQVQAKVQTA
-539 TQQTDKNEAEKL
+539 TKQTDKNEAEKL
-551 SVMEEIK
+551 AVMEEIK
-558 AVDTDDTKVND
+558 AVDTDDNKVND
-569 SVKKSLTK
+569 SVKTSLTK

-610 TNTVIVGVGTYGKSF
+610 TNTVIVGVGTYGRSF

-634 VATGFG
+634 VATGTG
-640 MMSNLT
+640 LMSNLA
-646 TYAQGVRMV
+646 TYGQGVRMV
-655 AGGTQL
+655 IGGSQL

-666 NELRYGLAAVGIGTI
+666 NEMRYGLAAVGIGTI
-681 GLAASDIASTV
+681 GLTASDIASAV
-692 VSDSKESFKGAL
+692 VSDSKESFKGAI
-704 SLLKANKKSYQETA
+704 SLLKANKKAYQETA
-718 KAIGATVT
+718 KAMGATIT
-726 TQSSETEQNNTNTD
+726 TQSSETEQNNNTNTD
-740 NKAEQNNQTAETQQN
+740 NKIEQNNQTTETQQD
-755 ETSVQNEVQDT
+755 ESSVQNDVQDTDVPTDETQPSQESEQTEDVPQVEVQD
-766 ETQPTQ
+766 
-772 EAEQTQTDESQQAQ
+772 
-786 DAEQTDTQ
+786 
-794 NQTEEV
+794 NI
-800 PQVQDDNQNET
+800 QNET
-811 VAQDETDSET
+811 VAQDETNSET
-821 QNSTTDKKK
+821 QNSTSDKKK
-830 SDKKDYSVAT
+830 SNQKDYSVAT
-840 EFSAKNAV
+840 EFTSKNAI

-870 QTTTVESETKKSTN
+870 QTTTVDAETKKSIN

-911 QQMSAA
+911 QQTSAA
-917 KSKMDNAQ
+917 KAKMNNAQ
-925 STEEAESAQNET
+925 STEEAEAAQNET
-937 TALETENETLQNENS
+937 VALETENETLQNENS
-952 KETTD
+952 KETAD
-957 TEKSLIKNIQQLDGF
+957 TEKSLTKNIQQLDGF
-972 KKTASELNKNITS
+972 KKTANELNKNTTS
-985 HKKLSSDQL
+985 HKKLASDQL
-994 KASAKTILVGAGTT
+994 DTSQKTILVGAGTT
-1008 GVGILHTNYGA
+1008 GFGILHTTYGT

-1029 ASPFTH
+1029 ANPFTH
-1035 ALGVLQVALGQATLA
+1035 TLGALQVALGQATLA
-1050 QGTMEVTTGAVA
+1050 TGAMEVSTGAVA
-1062 TDTGIV
+1062 TNTGIV

-1097 DKKVQNATKDLEL
+1097 DKKVQNTTKDLEL
-1110 SIKENDANTQQITNE
+1110 SIKENDNNAQQIDNE
-1125 TNNEPANQ
+1125 TNNEPTDQ
-1133 NTDSEEDNAD
+1133 NSNSEDDNTD

-1170 KLARFNSDSMI
+1170 KLARFNTDSMI

-1187 KKVQAVSATFTNRKK
+1187 KKVQAVSATFTKRKK

>member
-27 STAGITM
+27 STTEITM

-48 SAKELKA
+48 SAKKLKA
-55 KNGNKYSDEY
+55 KNGDKYSDEY

-72 LKYQELLRAHREVNQ
+72 LKYQELLRAHREINQ
-87 RNANQYDITDKDW
+87 RSANQYDITDKDW
-100 AMYSYEEIIEMERQ
+100 AMYSYEEIIEMEHQ
-114 GYQIPDNIL
+114 GYQIPDDIL

-147 DGATTDATSNSDQLT
+147 DGATTDATSNGDQLT

-176 KAIETTDQKVEAYNT
+176 KAIETTNQKVEVYNT

-208 NSMNKIEDMATEWK
+208 DSMNKIEDMTTEWK

-322 GPSLDELYQTKP
+322 GPSLDELYQAKP

-393 DDNNDKKQ
+393 DDNNDNKQ

-407 VDLIFTAQ
+407 VDLIFTAP
-415 NAAKAAITTIQST
+415 NAAKAAITTVQST

-441 GKKLA
+441 DKKLA

-461 ESSKAEQKHD
+461 ESSKAEQKHE

-510 KQAQNNATEMQNDL
+510 KQAQNNTDEMQNDL
-524 QNEGDGQVQAQVQAA
+524 QNEGDGQVQAKVQTA
-539 TQQTDKNEAEKL
+539 TKQTDKNEAEKL
-551 SVMEEIK
+551 AVMEEIK
-558 AVDTDDTKVND
+558 AVDTDDNKVND
-569 SVKKSLTK
+569 RVKTSLTK
-577 GLASNALSQKIS
+577 GLASNALSKKIS

-610 TNTVIVGVGTYGKSF
+610 TNTVIVGVGTYGRSF

-634 VATGFG
+634 VATGTG
-640 MMSNLT
+640 LMSNLA
-646 TYAQGVRMV
+646 TYGQGVRMV
-655 AGGTQL
+655 IGGSQL

-666 NELRYGLAAVGIGTI
+666 NEMRYGLAAVGIGTI
-681 GLAASDIASTV
+681 GLTASDIASAV
-692 VSDSKESFKGAL
+692 VSDSKESFKGAI
-704 SLLKANKKSYQETA
+704 SLLKANKKAYQETA
-718 KAIGATVT
+718 KAMGATIT
-726 TQSSETEQNNTNTD
+726 TQSSETEQNNNTNTD
-740 NKAEQNNQTAETQQN
+740 NKIEQNNQTTETQQD
-755 ETSVQNEVQDT
+755 ESSVQNDVQDTAVPTDETQPSQESEQTEDVPQVEVQD
-766 ETQPTQ
+766 
-772 EAEQTQTDESQQAQ
+772 
-786 DAEQTDTQ
+786 
-794 NQTEEV
+794 NI
-800 PQVQDDNQNET
+800 QNET
-811 VAQDETDSET
+811 VAQDETNSET
-821 QNSTTDKKK
+821 QNSTSDKKK
-830 SDKKDYSVAT
+830 SNQKDYSVAT
-840 EFSAKNAV
+840 EFTSKNAI

-870 QTTTVESETKKSTN
+870 QTTAVNAETKKSIN
-884 IVKTIEKESTKA
+884 IVKTIEKDSTKA

-911 QQMSAA
+911 QQTSAA
-917 KSKMDNAQ
+917 KAKMNNAQ
-925 STEEAESAQNET
+925 STEEAEAAQNET
-937 TALETENETLQNENS
+937 VALETENETLQNENS
-952 KETTD
+952 KETAD
-957 TEKSLIKNIQQLDGF
+957 TEKSLTKNIQQLDGF
-972 KKTASELNKNITS
+972 KKTANELNKNTTS
-985 HKKLSSDQL
+985 HKKLASDQL
-994 KASAKTILVGAGTT
+994 DTSTKTILVGAGTT
-1008 GVGILHTNYGA
+1008 GFGILHTTYGA

-1029 ASPFTH
+1029 ANPFTH
-1035 ALGVLQVALGQATLA
+1035 SLGVLQVALGQATLA
-1050 QGTMEVTTGAVA
+1050 TGAMEVSTGAVA
-1062 TDTGIV
+1062 TNTGIV
-1068 GTTVNALAKTLS
+1068 GTTVNAHAKTLS

-1097 DKKVQNATKDLEL
+1097 DKKVQNSTKDLEL
-1110 SIKENDANTQQITNE
+1110 SIKENDNNAQQIDNE
-1125 TNNEPANQ
+1125 TNNEPTDQ
-1133 NTDSEEDNAD
+1133 NSNSEDNNTD

-1151 VSTNANINNTTKT
+1151 VSTNANINNITKT

-1170 KLARFNSDSMI
+1170 KLARFNTDSMI

>member
-27 STAGITM
+27 STTEITM

-55 KNGNKYSDEY
+55 KNGDKYSDEY

-72 LKYQELLRAHREVNQ
+72 LKYQELLRAHREINQ
-87 RNANQYDITDKDW
+87 RSANQYDITDKDW
-100 AMYSYEEIIEMERQ
+100 AMYSYEEIIEMEHQ
-114 GYQIPDNIL
+114 GYQIPDDIL

-147 DGATTDATSNSDQLT
+147 DGATTDATSNGDQLT

-176 KAIETTDQKVEAYNT
+176 KAIETTNQKVEVYNT

-208 NSMNKIEDMATEWK
+208 DSMNKIEDMTTEWK

-245 SKKLDSSNGT
+245 SKKLDTSNGT

-322 GPSLDELYQTKP
+322 GPSLDELYQAKP

-407 VDLIFTAQ
+407 VDLIFTAP

-441 GKKLA
+441 DKKLA

-461 ESSKAEQKHD
+461 ESSKAEQKHE

-510 KQAQNNATEMQNDL
+510 KQAQNNTDEMQNDL
-524 QNEGDGQVQAQVQAA
+524 QNEGDGQVQTA
-539 TQQTDKNEAEKL
+539 TKQTDKNEAEKL
-551 SVMEEIK
+551 AVMEEIK
-558 AVDTDDTKVND
+558 AVDTNDNKVND
-569 SVKKSLTK
+569 SVKTSLTK

-610 TNTVIVGVGTYGKSF
+610 TNTVIVGVGTYGRSF

-634 VATGFG
+634 VATGTG
-640 MMSNLT
+640 LMSNLA
-646 TYAQGVRMV
+646 TYGQGVRMV
-655 AGGTQL
+655 IGGSQL

-666 NELRYGLAAVGIGTI
+666 NEMRYGLAAVGIGTI
-681 GLAASDIASTV
+681 GLTASDIASAV
-692 VSDSKESFKGAL
+692 VSDSKESFKGAI
-704 SLLKANKKSYQETA
+704 SLLKANKKAYQETA
-718 KAIGATVT
+718 KAMGATIT
-726 TQSSETEQNNTNTD
+726 TQSSETEQNNNTNTD
-740 NKAEQNNQTAETQQN
+740 NKIEQNNQTTETQQD
-755 ETSVQNEVQDT
+755 ESSVQNDVQDTAVPTDETQPSQESEQTENVPQVEVQD
-766 ETQPTQ
+766 
-772 EAEQTQTDESQQAQ
+772 
-786 DAEQTDTQ
+786 
-794 NQTEEV
+794 N
-800 PQVQDDNQNET
+800 NQNET
-811 VAQDETDSET
+811 VAQDETNSET
-821 QNSTTDKKK
+821 QNSTSDKKK
-830 SDKKDYSVAT
+830 SNQKDYSVAT
-840 EFSAKNAV
+840 EFTSKNAI

-858 QDLTTQNSDINK
+858 QDLKTQNSDINK
-870 QTTTVESETKKSTN
+870 QTTTVDAETKKSIN

-911 QQMSAA
+911 QQTSAA
-917 KSKMDNAQ
+917 KAKMNNAQ
-925 STEEAESAQNET
+925 STEEAEAAQNET
-937 TALETENETLQNENS
+937 VTLETENETLQNENS
-952 KETTD
+952 KETAD
-957 TEKSLIKNIQQLDGF
+957 TEKSLTKNIQQLDGF
-972 KKTASELNKNITS
+972 KKTANELNKNTTS
-985 HKKLSSDQL
+985 HKKLASDQL
-994 KASAKTILVGAGTT
+994 DTSTKTILVGAGTT
-1008 GVGILHTNYGA
+1008 GFGILHTAYGA

-1029 ASPFTH
+1029 ANPFTH
-1035 ALGVLQVALGQATLA
+1035 SLGVLQVALGQATLA
-1050 QGTMEVTTGAVA
+1050 TGAIEVSTGAVA
-1062 TDTGIV
+1062 TNTGIV
-1068 GTTVNALAKTLS
+1068 GTTVNAHAKTLS

-1097 DKKVQNATKDLEL
+1097 DKKVQNSTKDLEL
-1110 SIKENDANTQQITNE
+1110 SIKENDNNAQQIDNE
-1125 TNNEPANQ
+1125 TNNEPTDQ
-1133 NTDSEEDNAD
+1133 NSNSEDDNTD

-1170 KLARFNSDSMI
+1170 KLARFNTDSMI

>member
-27 STAGITM
+27 STTEITM

-55 KNGNKYSDEY
+55 KNGDKYSDEY

-72 LKYQELLRAHREVNQ
+72 LKYQELLRAHREINQ
-87 RNANQYDITDKDW
+87 RSANQYDITDKDW
-100 AMYSYEEIIEMERQ
+100 AMYSYEEIIEMEHQ
-114 GYQIPDNIL
+114 GYQIPDDIL

-147 DGATTDATSNSDQLT
+147 DGATTDATSNGDQLT

-176 KAIETTDQKVEAYNT
+176 KAIETTNQKVEVYNT

-208 NSMNKIEDMATEWK
+208 DSMNKIEDMTTEWK

-322 GPSLDELYQTKP
+322 GPSLDELYQAKP

-407 VDLIFTAQ
+407 VDLIFTAP

-441 GKKLA
+441 DKKLA

-461 ESSKAEQKHD
+461 ESSKAEQKHEN
-471 DNVQKEEQLVNEL
+471 NVQKEEQLVNEL

-510 KQAQNNATEMQNDL
+510 KQAQNNTDEMQNDL
-524 QNEGDGQVQAQVQAA
+524 QNEGDGQVQTA
-539 TQQTDKNEAEKL
+539 TKQTDKNEAEKL
-551 SVMEEIK
+551 AVMEEIK
-558 AVDTDDTKVND
+558 AVDTDDNKVND
-569 SVKKSLTK
+569 SVKTSLTK

-610 TNTVIVGVGTYGKSF
+610 TNTVIVGVGTYGRSF

-634 VATGFG
+634 VATGTG
-640 MMSNLT
+640 LMSNLA
-646 TYAQGVRMV
+646 TYGQGVRMV
-655 AGGTQL
+655 IGGSQL

-666 NELRYGLAAVGIGTI
+666 NEMRYGLAAVGIGTI
-681 GLAASDIASTV
+681 GLTASDIASAV
-692 VSDSKESFKGAL
+692 VSDSKESFKGAI
-704 SLLKANKKSYQETA
+704 SLLKANKKAYQETA
-718 KAIGATVT
+718 KAMGATIT
-726 TQSSETEQNNTNTD
+726 TQSSETEQNNNTNTD
-740 NKAEQNNQTAETQQN
+740 NKIEQNNQTTETQQD
-755 ETSVQNEVQDT
+755 ESSVQNDVQDTAVPTDETQPSQESEQTEDVPQVEVQD
-766 ETQPTQ
+766 
-772 EAEQTQTDESQQAQ
+772 
-786 DAEQTDTQ
+786 
-794 NQTEEV
+794 NI
-800 PQVQDDNQNET
+800 QNET
-811 VAQDETDSET
+811 VAQDETNSET
-821 QNSTTDKKK
+821 QNSTSDKKK
-830 SDKKDYSVAT
+830 SNQKDYSVAT
-840 EFSAKNAV
+840 EFTSKNAI

-870 QTTTVESETKKSTN
+870 QTTTVDAETKKSIN

-911 QQMSAA
+911 QQTSAA
-917 KSKMDNAQ
+917 KAKINNAQ
-925 STEEAESAQNET
+925 STEEAEAAQNET
-937 TALETENETLQNENS
+937 GTLETENETLQNENS
-952 KETTD
+952 KEIAD
-957 TEKSLIKNIQQLDGF
+957 TEKSLTKNIQQLDGF
-972 KKTASELNKNITS
+972 KKTANELNKNTTS
-985 HKKLSSDQL
+985 HKKLASDQL
-994 KASAKTILVGAGTT
+994 DTSTKTILVGAGTT
-1008 GVGILHTNYGA
+1008 GFGILHTAYGA

-1029 ASPFTH
+1029 ANPFTH
-1035 ALGVLQVALGQATLA
+1035 TLGVLQVALGQATLA
-1050 QGTMEVTTGAVA
+1050 TGAMEVSTGAVA
-1062 TDTGIV
+1062 TNTGIV
-1068 GTTVNALAKTLS
+1068 GTTVNAHAKTLS

-1097 DKKVQNATKDLEL
+1097 DKKVQNTTKDLEL
-1110 SIKENDANTQQITNE
+1110 SIKENDNNAQQIDNE
-1125 TNNEPANQ
+1125 TNNEPTDQ
-1133 NTDSEEDNAD
+1133 NSNSEDDNTD

-1170 KLARFNSDSMI
+1170 KLARFNTDSMI

>member
-27 STAGITM
+27 STSEITM

-55 KNGNKYSDEY
+55 KNGDKYSDEY

-72 LKYQELLRAHREVNQ
+72 LKYQELLRAHREINQ
-87 RNANQYDITDKDW
+87 RSANQYDITDKDW
-100 AMYSYEEIIEMERQ
+100 AMYSYEEIIEMEHQ
-114 GYQIPDNIL
+114 GYQIPDDIL

-147 DGATTDATSNSDQLT
+147 DGATTDATSNGDQLT

-176 KAIETTDQKVEAYNT
+176 KSIETTNQKVEVYNT

-208 NSMNKIEDMATEWK
+208 DSMNKIEDMTTEWK

-316 IKDDGM
+316 IKDNGM
-322 GPSLDELYQTKP
+322 GPSLDELYQAKP

-393 DDNNDKKQ
+393 DDDNDKKQ

-407 VDLIFTAQ
+407 VDLIFTAP

-441 GKKLA
+441 DKKLA

-461 ESSKAEQKHD
+461 ESSKAEQKHEA
-471 DNVQKEEQLVNEL
+471 NVQKEEQLVNEL

-510 KQAQNNATEMQNDL
+510 KQAQNNTDEMQNDL
-524 QNEGDGQVQAQVQAA
+524 QNEGDGQVQAKVQTA
-539 TQQTDKNEAEKL
+539 TKQTDKNEAEKL
-551 SVMEEIK
+551 AVMEEIK
-558 AVDTDDTKVND
+558 AVDTDDNKVND
-569 SVKKSLTK
+569 SVKTSLTK

-610 TNTVIVGVGTYGKSF
+610 TNTVIVGVGTYGRSF

-634 VATGFG
+634 VATGTG
-640 MMSNLT
+640 LMSNLA
-646 TYAQGVRMV
+646 TYGQGVRMV
-655 AGGTQL
+655 IGGSQL

-666 NELRYGLAAVGIGTI
+666 NEMRYGLAAVGIGTI
-681 GLAASDIASTV
+681 GLTASDIASGV
-692 VSDSKESFKGAL
+692 VSDSKESFKGAI
-704 SLLKANKKSYQETA
+704 SLLKANKKAYQETA
-718 KAIGATVT
+718 KAIGATIT
-726 TQSSETEQNNTNTD
+726 TQSSETEQNNNTNTD
-740 NKAEQNNQTAETQQN
+740 NKIEQNNQTTETQQD
-755 ETSVQNEVQDT
+755 ESSVQNDVQDTAVPTDETQPSQESEQTEDVPQVEVQD
-766 ETQPTQ
+766 
-772 EAEQTQTDESQQAQ
+772 
-786 DAEQTDTQ
+786 
-794 NQTEEV
+794 NI
-800 PQVQDDNQNET
+800 QNET
-811 VAQDETDSET
+811 VAQDETNSET
-821 QNSTTDKKK
+821 QNSTSDKKK
-830 SDKKDYSVAT
+830 SNQKDYSVAT
-840 EFSAKNAV
+840 EFTSKNAI

-858 QDLTTQNSDINK
+858 QDLKTQNSDINK
-870 QTTTVESETKKSTN
+870 QTTTVDAETKKSIN

-911 QQMSAA
+911 QQTSATKA
-917 KSKMDNAQ
+917 KMNNAQ
-925 STEEAESAQNET
+925 STEEAEAAQNET
-937 TALETENETLQNENS
+937 VALETENETLQNENS
-952 KETTD
+952 KETAD
-957 TEKSLIKNIQQLDGF
+957 TEKSLTKNIQQLDGF
-972 KKTASELNKNITS
+972 KKTANELNKNTTS
-985 HKKLSSDQL
+985 HKKLASDQL
-994 KASAKTILVGAGTT
+994 DTSTKTILVGAGTT
-1008 GVGILHTNYGA
+1008 GFGILHTAYGA

-1029 ASPFTH
+1029 AHPFTH
-1035 ALGVLQVALGQATLA
+1035 TLGVLQVALGQATLA
-1050 QGTMEVTTGAVA
+1050 TGAMEVSTGAVA
-1062 TDTGIV
+1062 TNTGIV
-1068 GTTVNALAKTLS
+1068 GTTVNAHAKTLS

-1097 DKKVQNATKDLEL
+1097 DKKVQNSTKDLEL
-1110 SIKENDANTQQITNE
+1110 SIKENDNNAQQIDNE
-1125 TNNEPANQ
+1125 TNNEPTDQ
-1133 NTDSEEDNAD
+1133 NSNSEDDNTD

-1151 VSTNANINNTTKT
+1151 VSTNANINNTTQT

-1170 KLARFNSDSMI
+1170 KLARFNTDSMI

>member
-27 STAGITM
+27 STTEITM

-55 KNGNKYSDEY
+55 KNGDKYSDEY

-72 LKYQELLRAHREVNQ
+72 LKYQELLRAHREINQ
-87 RNANQYDITDKDW
+87 RSANQYDITDKDW
-100 AMYSYEEIIEMERQ
+100 AMYSYEEIIEMEHQ
-114 GYQIPDNIL
+114 GYQIPDDIL

-147 DGATTDATSNSDQLT
+147 DGATTDATSNGDQLT

-176 KAIETTDQKVEAYNT
+176 KAIETTNQKVEVYNT

-208 NSMNKIEDMATEWK
+208 DSMNKIEDMTTEWK

-322 GPSLDELYQTKP
+322 GPSLDELYQAKP

-407 VDLIFTAQ
+407 VDLIFTAP

-441 GKKLA
+441 DKKLA

-461 ESSKAEQKHD
+461 ESSKAEQKHE

-510 KQAQNNATEMQNDL
+510 KQAQNNTDEMQNDL
-524 QNEGDGQVQAQVQAA
+524 QNEGDGQVQAKVQTA
-539 TQQTDKNEAEKL
+539 TKQTDKNEAEKL
-551 SVMEEIK
+551 AVMEKIK
-558 AVDTDDTKVND
+558 AVDTDDNKVND
-569 SVKKSLTK
+569 SVKTSLTK

-610 TNTVIVGVGTYGKSF
+610 TNTVIVGVGTYGRSF

-634 VATGFG
+634 VATGTG
-640 MMSNLT
+640 LMSNLA
-646 TYAQGVRMV
+646 TYGQGVRMV
-655 AGGTQL
+655 IGGSQL

-666 NELRYGLAAVGIGTI
+666 NEMRYGLAAVGIGTI
-681 GLAASDIASTV
+681 GLTASDIASGV
-692 VSDSKESFKGAL
+692 VSDSKESFKGAI
-704 SLLKANKKSYQETA
+704 SLLKANKKAYQETA
-718 KAIGATVT
+718 KAMGATIT
-726 TQSSETEQNNTNTD
+726 TQSSETEQNNNTNTD
-740 NKAEQNNQTAETQQN
+740 NKIEQNNQTTETQQD
-755 ETSVQNEVQDT
+755 ESSVQNDVQDTAVPTDETQPSQESEQTEDVPQVEVQD
-766 ETQPTQ
+766 
-772 EAEQTQTDESQQAQ
+772 
-786 DAEQTDTQ
+786 
-794 NQTEEV
+794 NI
-800 PQVQDDNQNET
+800 QNET
-811 VAQDETDSET
+811 VAQDETNSET
-821 QNSTTDKKK
+821 QNSTSDKKK
-830 SDKKDYSVAT
+830 SNQKDYSIAT
-840 EFSAKNAV
+840 EFTSKNAI

-870 QTTTVESETKKSTN
+870 QTTTVDAETKKSIN

-911 QQMSAA
+911 QQTSAA
-917 KSKMDNAQ
+917 KAKMNNAQ
-925 STEEAESAQNET
+925 STEEAEAAQNET
-937 TALETENETLQNENS
+937 VTLETENETLQNENS
-952 KETTD
+952 KETAD
-957 TEKSLIKNIQQLDGF
+957 TEKSLTKNIQQLDGF
-972 KKTASELNKNITS
+972 KKTANELNKNTTS
-985 HKKLSSDQL
+985 HKKLASDQL
-994 KASAKTILVGAGTT
+994 DTSQKTILVGAGTT
-1008 GVGILHTNYGA
+1008 GFGILHTTYGA

-1029 ASPFTH
+1029 ANPFTH
-1035 ALGVLQVALGQATLA
+1035 TLGALQVALGQATLA
-1050 QGTMEVTTGAVA
+1050 TGAIEVSTGAVA
-1062 TDTGIV
+1062 TNTGIV
-1068 GTTVNALAKTLS
+1068 GTTVNNLAKTLS

-1097 DKKVQNATKDLEL
+1097 DKKVQNSTKDLEL
-1110 SIKENDANTQQITNE
+1110 SIKENDNNAQQIDNE
-1125 TNNEPANQ
+1125 TNNEPTDQ
-1133 NTDSEEDNAD
+1133 NSNSEDDNTD

-1170 KLARFNSDSMI
+1170 KLARFNTDSMI

>member
-27 STAGITM
+27 STTEITM

-55 KNGNKYSDEY
+55 KNGDKYSDEY

-72 LKYQELLRAHREVNQ
+72 LKYQELLRAHREINQ
-87 RNANQYDITDKDW
+87 RSANQYDITDKDW
-100 AMYSYEEIIEMERQ
+100 AMYSYEEIIEMEHQ
-114 GYQIPDNIL
+114 GYQIPDDIL

-147 DGATTDATSNSDQLT
+147 DGATTDATSNGDQLT

-176 KAIETTDQKVEAYNT
+176 KAIETTNQKVEVYNT

-208 NSMNKIEDMATEWK
+208 DSMNKIEDMTTEWK

-322 GPSLDELYQTKP
+322 GPSLDELYQAKP

-407 VDLIFTAQ
+407 VDLIFTAP

-441 GKKLA
+441 DKKLA

-461 ESSKAEQKHD
+461 ESSKAEQKHE

-510 KQAQNNATEMQNDL
+510 KQAQNNTDEMQNDL
-524 QNEGDGQVQAQVQAA
+524 QNEGDGQVQAKVQTA
-539 TQQTDKNEAEKL
+539 TKQTDKNEAEKL
-551 SVMEEIK
+551 AVMEEIK
-558 AVDTDDTKVND
+558 AVDTDDNKVND
-569 SVKKSLTK
+569 SVKTSLTK

-610 TNTVIVGVGTYGKSF
+610 TNTVIVGVGTYGRSF

-634 VATGFG
+634 VATGTG
-640 MMSNLT
+640 LMSNLA
-646 TYAQGVRMV
+646 TYGQGVRMV
-655 AGGTQL
+655 IGGSQL

-666 NELRYGLAAVGIGTI
+666 NEMRYGLAAVGIGTI
-681 GLAASDIASTV
+681 GLTASDIASGV
-692 VSDSKESFKGAL
+692 VSDSKESFKGAI
-704 SLLKANKKSYQETA
+704 SLLKANKKAYQETA
-718 KAIGATVT
+718 KAMGATIT
-726 TQSSETEQNNTNTD
+726 TQSSETEQNNNTNTD
-740 NKAEQNNQTAETQQN
+740 NKIEQNNQTTETQQD
-755 ETSVQNEVQDT
+755 EISVQNDVQDTAVPTDETQPSQESEQTEDVPQVEVQD
-766 ETQPTQ
+766 
-772 EAEQTQTDESQQAQ
+772 
-786 DAEQTDTQ
+786 
-794 NQTEEV
+794 NI
-800 PQVQDDNQNET
+800 QNET
-811 VAQDETDSET
+811 VAQDETNSET
-821 QNSTTDKKK
+821 QNSTSDKKK
-830 SDKKDYSVAT
+830 SNPKDYSVAT
-840 EFSAKNAV
+840 EFTSKNAI

-870 QTTTVESETKKSTN
+870 QTTTVDAETKKSIN

-911 QQMSAA
+911 QQTSAA
-917 KSKMDNAQ
+917 KAKMNNAQ
-925 STEEAESAQNET
+925 STEEAEAAQNET
-937 TALETENETLQNENS
+937 VALETENETLQNENS
-952 KETTD
+952 KGTAD
-957 TEKSLIKNIQQLDGF
+957 TEKSLTKNIQQLDGF
-972 KKTASELNKNITS
+972 KKTANELNKNTTS
-985 HKKLSSDQL
+985 HKKLASDQL
-994 KASAKTILVGAGTT
+994 DTSQKTILVGAGTT
-1008 GVGILHTNYGA
+1008 GFGILHTTYGA

-1029 ASPFTH
+1029 ANPFTH
-1035 ALGVLQVALGQATLA
+1035 TLGALQVALGQATLA
-1050 QGTMEVTTGAVA
+1050 TGAIEVSTGAVA
-1062 TDTGIV
+1062 TNTGIV
-1068 GTTVNALAKTLS
+1068 GTTVNAHAKTLS

-1097 DKKVQNATKDLEL
+1097 DKKVQNSTKDLEL
-1110 SIKENDANTQQITNE
+1110 SIKENDNNAQQIDNE
-1125 TNNEPANQ
+1125 TNNETTNQ
-1133 NTDSEEDNAD
+1133 NSNSEDDNTD

-1151 VSTNANINNTTKT
+1151 VSTNANINNTTQT

-1170 KLARFNSDSMI
+1170 KLARFNTDSMI

>member
-27 STAGITM
+27 STTEITM

-55 KNGNKYSDEY
+55 KNGDKYSDEY

-72 LKYQELLRAHREVNQ
+72 LKYQELLRAHREINQ
-87 RNANQYDITDKDW
+87 RSANQYDITDKDW
-100 AMYSYEEIIEMERQ
+100 AMYSYEEIIEMEHQ
-114 GYQIPDNIL
+114 GYQIPDDIL

-147 DGATTDATSNSDQLT
+147 DGATTDATSNGDQLT

-176 KAIETTDQKVEAYNT
+176 KAIETTNQKVEVYNT

-208 NSMNKIEDMATEWK
+208 DSMNKIEDMTTEWK

-245 SKKLDSSNGT
+245 SKKLDTSNGT

-322 GPSLDELYQTKP
+322 GPSLDELYQAKP

-401 KQESYN
+401 KQESYD
-407 VDLIFTAQ
+407 VDLIFTAE
-415 NAAKAAITTIQST
+415 NARKATKTTIKST

-441 GKKLA
+441 DKKLA

-461 ESSKAEQKHD
+461 ESSKAEQKHE

-510 KQAQNNATEMQNDL
+510 KQAQNNTDEMQNDL
-524 QNEGDGQVQAQVQAA
+524 QNEGDGQVQAKVQTA
-539 TQQTDKNEAEKL
+539 TKQTDKNEAEKL
-551 SVMEEIK
+551 AVMEEIK
-558 AVDTDDTKVND
+558 AVDTDDNKVND
-569 SVKKSLTK
+569 SVKTSLTK

-603 TNAHQVA
+603 TNAQQVA
-610 TNTVIVGVGTYGKSF
+610 ANTIIVGLGTYGKSF
-625 ATTAIGNAM
+625 LTRAYGKAM
-634 VATGFG
+634 TSTGFSLMHNVLTNALG
-640 MMSNLT
+640 VKMVYDGTKISN
-646 TYAQGVRMV
+646 
-655 AGGTQL
+655 
-661 QIQGA
+661 QGA
-666 NELRYGLAAVGIGTI
+666 KENHNGLESIEVGAI
-681 GLAASDIASTV
+681 GLAVSGVASLIF
-692 VSDSKESFKGAL
+692 SDTKNSFKGAL
-704 SLLKANKKSYQETA
+704 SLVNTNKKSYQEIA
-718 KAIGATVT
+718 KSLGATVSIQNPENNAT
-726 TQSSETEQNNTNTD
+726 TENKTEDSAQTTETQSTEN
-740 NKAEQNNQTAETQQN
+740 
-755 ETSVQNEVQDT
+755 SVQN
-766 ETQPTQ
+766 
-772 EAEQTQTDESQQAQ
+772 DESKSQ
-786 DAEQTDTQ
+786 DV
-794 NQTEEV
+794 QTEQPQDQQNPEQV
-800 PQVQDDNQNET
+800 DNQAESIPQVEVKTEN
-811 VAQDETDSET
+811 QDETSNEDNSNNET
-821 QNSTTDKKK
+821 QNSTSDKKK
-830 SDKKDYSVAT
+830 SNQKDYSVAT
-840 EFSAKNAV
+840 EFTSKNAI

-870 QTTTVESETKKSTN
+870 QTTTVDAETKKSIN
-884 IVKTIEKESTKA
+884 IVKTIEKDSTKA

-911 QQMSAA
+911 QQTSAA
-917 KSKMDNAQ
+917 KAKMNNAQ
-925 STEEAESAQNET
+925 STEEAEAAQNET
-937 TALETENETLQNENS
+937 VALETENETLQNENS
-952 KETTD
+952 KEIAD
-957 TEKSLIKNIQQLDGF
+957 TEKSLTKNIQQLDGF
-972 KKTASELNKNITS
+972 KKTANELNKNTTS
-985 HKKLSSDQL
+985 HKKLASDQL
-994 KASAKTILVGAGTT
+994 DTSTKTILVGAGTT
-1008 GVGILHTNYGA
+1008 GFGILHTAYGA

-1029 ASPFTH
+1029 ANPFTH
-1035 ALGVLQVALGQATLA
+1035 TLGVLQVALGQATLA
-1050 QGTMEVTTGAVA
+1050 TGAMEVSTGAVA
-1062 TDTGIV
+1062 TNTGIV
-1068 GTTVNALAKTLS
+1068 GTTVNAHAKTLS

-1097 DKKVQNATKDLEL
+1097 DKKVQNTTKDLEL
-1110 SIKENDANTQQITNE
+1110 SIKENDDNTQQIDNE
-1125 TNNEPANQ
+1125 TNNEPTDQ
-1133 NTDSEEDNAD
+1133 NSNSEDDNTD

-1170 KLARFNSDSMI
+1170 KLARFNTDSMI

>member
-27 STAGITM
+27 STTEITM

-55 KNGNKYSDEY
+55 KNGDKYSDEY

-72 LKYQELLRAHREVNQ
+72 LKYQELLRAHREINQ
-87 RNANQYDITDKDW
+87 RSANQYDITDKDW
-100 AMYSYEEIIEMERQ
+100 AMYSYEEIIEMEHQ
-114 GYQIPDNIL
+114 GYQIPDDIL

-147 DGATTDATSNSDQLT
+147 DGATTDATSNGDQLT

-176 KAIETTDQKVEAYNT
+176 KAIETTNQKVEVYNT

-208 NSMNKIEDMATEWK
+208 DSMNKIEDMTTEWK

-245 SKKLDSSNGT
+245 SKKLDTSNGT

-322 GPSLDELYQTKP
+322 GPSLDELYQAKP

-407 VDLIFTAQ
+407 VDLIFTAP

-441 GKKLA
+441 DKKLA

-461 ESSKAEQKHD
+461 ESSKAEQKHE

-510 KQAQNNATEMQNDL
+510 KQAQNNTDEMQNDL
-524 QNEGDGQVQAQVQAA
+524 QNEGDGQVQAKVQTA
-539 TQQTDKNEAEKL
+539 TKQTDKNEAEKL
-551 SVMEEIK
+551 AVMEEIK
-558 AVDTDDTKVND
+558 AVDTDDNKVND
-569 SVKKSLTK
+569 SVKTSLTK

-610 TNTVIVGVGTYGKSF
+610 TNTVIVGVGTYGRSF

-634 VATGFG
+634 VATGTG
-640 MMSNLT
+640 LMSNLA
-646 TYAQGVRMV
+646 TYGQGVRMV
-655 AGGTQL
+655 IGGSQL

-666 NELRYGLAAVGIGTI
+666 NEMRYGLAAVGIGTI
-681 GLAASDIASTV
+681 GLTASDIASAV
-692 VSDSKESFKGAL
+692 VSDSKESFKGAI
-704 SLLKANKKSYQETA
+704 SLLKANKKAYQETA
-718 KAIGATVT
+718 KAMGATIT
-726 TQSSETEQNNTNTD
+726 TQSSETEQNNNTNTD
-740 NKAEQNNQTAETQQN
+740 NKIEQNNQTTETQQD
-755 ETSVQNEVQDT
+755 ESSVQNDVQDTAVPTDETQPSQESEQTEDVPQVEVQD
-766 ETQPTQ
+766 
-772 EAEQTQTDESQQAQ
+772 
-786 DAEQTDTQ
+786 
-794 NQTEEV
+794 N
-800 PQVQDDNQNET
+800 NQNET
-811 VAQDETDSET
+811 VAQDETNSET
-821 QNSTTDKKK
+821 QNSTSDKKK
-830 SDKKDYSVAT
+830 SNQKDYSVAT
-840 EFSAKNAV
+840 EFTSKNAI

-858 QDLTTQNSDINK
+858 QDLKTQNSDINK
-870 QTTTVESETKKSTN
+870 QTTTVDAETKKSIN

-911 QQMSAA
+911 QQTSAA
-917 KSKMDNAQ
+917 KAKMNNAQ
-925 STEEAESAQNET
+925 STEEAEAAQNET
-937 TALETENETLQNENS
+937 VALETENETLQNENS
-952 KETTD
+952 KETAD
-957 TEKSLIKNIQQLDGF
+957 TEKSLTKNIQQLDGF
-972 KKTASELNKNITS
+972 KKTANELNKNTTS
-985 HKKLSSDQL
+985 HKKLASDQL
-994 KASAKTILVGAGTT
+994 DTSTKTILVGAGTT
-1008 GVGILHTNYGA
+1008 GFGILHTTYGA

-1029 ASPFTH
+1029 ANPFTH
-1035 ALGVLQVALGQATLA
+1035 TLGALQVALGQATLA
-1050 QGTMEVTTGAVA
+1050 TGAMEVSTGAVA
-1062 TDTGIV
+1062 TNTGIV
-1068 GTTVNALAKTLS
+1068 GTTVNAHAKTLS
-1080 SDATNSTKA
+1080 SDATNSTK
-1089 SLLQSKDS
+1089 DS
-1097 DKKVQNATKDLEL
+1097 DKKVQNTTKDLEL
-1110 SIKENDANTQQITNE
+1110 SIKENDNNAQQIDNE
-1125 TNNEPANQ
+1125 TNNEPTDQ
-1133 NTDSEEDNAD
+1133 NSNSEDDNTD

-1170 KLARFNSDSMI
+1170 KLARFNTDSMI

>member
-27 STAGITM
+27 STSEITM

-55 KNGNKYSDEY
+55 KNGDKYSDEY

-72 LKYQELLRAHREVNQ
+72 LKYQELLRAHREINQ
-87 RNANQYDITDKDW
+87 RSANQYDITDKDW
-100 AMYSYEEIIEMERQ
+100 AMYSYEEIIEMEHQ
-114 GYQIPDNIL
+114 GYQIPDDIL

-147 DGATTDATSNSDQLT
+147 DGATTDATSNGDQLT

-176 KAIETTDQKVEAYNT
+176 KAIETTNQKVEVYNT

-208 NSMNKIEDMATEWK
+208 DSMNKIEDMTTEWK

-322 GPSLDELYQTKP
+322 GPSLDELYQAKP

-407 VDLIFTAQ
+407 VDLIFTAP

-441 GKKLA
+441 DKKLA

-461 ESSKAEQKHD
+461 ESSKAEQKHE

-510 KQAQNNATEMQNDL
+510 KQAQNNTDEMQNDL
-524 QNEGDGQVQAQVQAA
+524 QNEGDGQVQAKVQTA
-539 TQQTDKNEAEKL
+539 TKQTDKNEAEKL
-551 SVMEEIK
+551 AVMEEIK
-558 AVDTDDTKVND
+558 AVDTDDNKVND
-569 SVKKSLTK
+569 SVKTSLTK

-610 TNTVIVGVGTYGKSF
+610 TNTVIVGVGTYGRSF

-634 VATGFG
+634 VATGTG
-640 MMSNLT
+640 LMSNLA
-646 TYAQGVRMV
+646 TYGQGVRMV
-655 AGGTQL
+655 IGGSQL

-666 NELRYGLAAVGIGTI
+666 NEMRYGLAAVGIGTI
-681 GLAASDIASTV
+681 GLTASDIASGV
-692 VSDSKESFKGAL
+692 VSDSKESFKGAI
-704 SLLKANKKSYQETA
+704 SLLKANKKAYQETA
-718 KAIGATVT
+718 KAMGATIT
-726 TQSSETEQNNTNTD
+726 TQSSETEQNNNTNTD
-740 NKAEQNNQTAETQQN
+740 NKIEQNNQTTETQQD
-755 ETSVQNEVQDT
+755 ESSVQNDVQDTAVPTDETQPSQESEQTEDVPQVEVQD
-766 ETQPTQ
+766 
-772 EAEQTQTDESQQAQ
+772 
-786 DAEQTDTQ
+786 
-794 NQTEEV
+794 NI
-800 PQVQDDNQNET
+800 QNET
-811 VAQDETDSET
+811 VAQDETNSET
-821 QNSTTDKKK
+821 QNSTSDKKK
-830 SDKKDYSVAT
+830 SNQKDYSVAT
-840 EFSAKNAV
+840 EFTSKNAI

-858 QDLTTQNSDINK
+858 QDLKTQNSDINK
-870 QTTTVESETKKSTN
+870 QTTTVDAETKKSIN

-896 QAEQRKNAEQTQTIV
+896 QAEQRKNTEQTQTIV
-911 QQMSAA
+911 QQTSAA
-917 KSKMDNAQ
+917 KAKMNNAQ
-925 STEEAESAQNET
+925 STEEAETAQNET
-937 TALETENETLQNENS
+937 VALETENETLQNENS
-952 KETTD
+952 KETAD
-957 TEKSLIKNIQQLDGF
+957 TEKSLTKNIQQLDGF
-972 KKTASELNKNITS
+972 KKTTNELNKNTTS
-985 HKKLSSDQL
+985 HKKLASDQL
-994 KASAKTILVGAGTT
+994 DTSTKTILVGAGTT
-1008 GVGILHTNYGA
+1008 GFGILHTTYGA

-1029 ASPFTH
+1029 ANPFTH
-1035 ALGVLQVALGQATLA
+1035 TLGALQVALGQATLA
-1050 QGTMEVTTGAVA
+1050 TGAMEVSTGAVA
-1062 TDTGIV
+1062 TNTGIV
-1068 GTTVNALAKTLS
+1068 GTTVNAHAKTLS

-1097 DKKVQNATKDLEL
+1097 DKKVQNTTKDLEL
-1110 SIKENDANTQQITNE
+1110 SIKENDNNAQQIDNE
-1125 TNNEPANQ
+1125 TNNEPTDQ
-1133 NTDSEEDNAD
+1133 NSNSEDDNTD
-1143 DTNLVSAS
+1143 DTNVVSAS

-1170 KLARFNSDSMI
+1170 KLARFNTDSMI

>member
-27 STAGITM
+27 STSEITM

-55 KNGNKYSDEY
+55 KNGDKYSDEY

-72 LKYQELLRAHREVNQ
+72 LKYQELLRAHREINQ
-87 RNANQYDITDKDW
+87 RSANQYDITDKDW
-100 AMYSYEEIIEMERQ
+100 AMYSYEEIIEMEHQ
-114 GYQIPDNIL
+114 GYQIPDDIL

-147 DGATTDATSNSDQLT
+147 DGATTDATSNGDQLT

-176 KAIETTDQKVEAYNT
+176 KAIETTNQKVEVYNT

-208 NSMNKIEDMATEWK
+208 DSMNKIEDMTTEWK

-322 GPSLDELYQTKP
+322 GPSLDELYQAKP

-407 VDLIFTAQ
+407 VDLIFTAE
-415 NAAKAAITTIQST
+415 NARKATKTTIKST

-434 KNGVKNT
+434 NSGVKNT
-441 GKKLA
+441 DKKLA

-461 ESSKAEQKHD
+461 ESSKAEQKHE

-510 KQAQNNATEMQNDL
+510 KQAQNNTDEMQNDL
-524 QNEGDGQVQAQVQAA
+524 QNEGDGQVQAKVQTA
-539 TQQTDKNEAEKL
+539 TKQTDKNEAEKL
-551 SVMEEIK
+551 AVMEDIK
-558 AVDTDDTKVND
+558 AVETEDNKVSDD
-569 SVKKSLTK
+569 VKKSLTK
-577 GLASNALSQKIS
+577 GLTSNVLTQKLA
-589 NDLNKQNTELKSRN
+589 NDLNKQNSDLKSRN

-610 TNTVIVGVGTYGKSF
+610 TNTVIVGVGTYGRSF

-634 VATGFG
+634 VATGTG
-640 MMSNLT
+640 LMSNLA
-646 TYAQGVRMV
+646 TYGQGVRMV
-655 AGGTQL
+655 IGGSQL

-666 NELRYGLAAVGIGTI
+666 NEMRYGLAAVGIGTI
-681 GLAASDIASTV
+681 GLTASDIASAV
-692 VSDSKESFKGAL
+692 VSDSKESFKGAI

-718 KAIGATVT
+718 KAIGATIT
-726 TQSSETEQNNTNTD
+726 TQSSETEQNNNTNTD
-740 NKAEQNNQTAETQQN
+740 NKIEQNNQTTETQQD
-755 ETSVQNEVQDT
+755 ESSVQNAVQDTAVPTDETQPSQESEQTEDVPQVEVQD
-766 ETQPTQ
+766 
-772 EAEQTQTDESQQAQ
+772 
-786 DAEQTDTQ
+786 
-794 NQTEEV
+794 NI
-800 PQVQDDNQNET
+800 QNET
-811 VAQDETDSET
+811 VAQDETNSET
-821 QNSTTDKKK
+821 QNSTSDKKK
-830 SDKKDYSVAT
+830 SNQKDYSVAT
-840 EFSAKNAV
+840 EFTSKNAI

-858 QDLTTQNSDINK
+858 QDLKTQNSDINK
-870 QTTTVESETKKSTN
+870 QTTTVDAETKKSIN

-911 QQMSAA
+911 QQTSAA
-917 KSKMDNAQ
+917 KAKMNNAQ
-925 STEEAESAQNET
+925 STEEAEAAQNET
-937 TALETENETLQNENS
+937 VALETENETLQNENS
-952 KETTD
+952 KETAD
-957 TEKSLIKNIQQLDGF
+957 TEKSLTKNIQQLDGF
-972 KKTASELNKNITS
+972 KKTANELNKNTTS
-985 HKKLSSDQL
+985 HKKLASDQL
-994 KASAKTILVGAGTT
+994 DTSTKTILVGAGTT
-1008 GVGILHTNYGA
+1008 GFGILHTTYGA

-1029 ASPFTH
+1029 ANPFTH
-1035 ALGVLQVALGQATLA
+1035 SLGVLQVALGQATLA
-1050 QGTMEVTTGAVA
+1050 TGAMEVSTGAVA
-1062 TDTGIV
+1062 TNTGIV
-1068 GTTVNALAKTLS
+1068 GTTVNAHAKTLS

-1097 DKKVQNATKDLEL
+1097 DKKVQNSTKDLEL
-1110 SIKENDANTQQITNE
+1110 SIKENDNNAQQIDNE
-1125 TNNEPANQ
+1125 TNNEPTDQ
-1133 NTDSEEDNAD
+1133 NSNSEDDNTD

-1151 VSTNANINNTTKT
+1151 VSTNANINNTTQT

-1170 KLARFNSDSMI
+1170 KLARFNTDSMI

>member
-27 STAGITM
+27 STTEITM

-55 KNGNKYSDEY
+55 KNGDKYSDEY

-72 LKYQELLRAHREVNQ
+72 LKYQELLRAHREINQ
-87 RNANQYDITDKDW
+87 RSANQYDITDKDW
-100 AMYSYEEIIEMERQ
+100 AMYSYEEIIEMEHQ
-114 GYQIPDNIL
+114 GYQIPDDIL

-147 DGATTDATSNSDQLT
+147 DGATTDATSNGDQLT

-176 KAIETTDQKVEAYNT
+176 KAIETTNQKVEVYNT

-208 NSMNKIEDMATEWK
+208 DSMNKIEDMTTEWK

-245 SKKLDSSNGT
+245 SKKLDTSNGT
-255 MMKEIQADNSDLD
+255 MMKEIQADNTDLD

-322 GPSLDELYQTKP
+322 GPSLDELYQAKP

-407 VDLIFTAQ
+407 VDLIFTAP

-441 GKKLA
+441 DKKLA

-461 ESSKAEQKHD
+461 ESSKAEQKHE

-510 KQAQNNATEMQNDL
+510 KQAQNNTDEMQNDL
-524 QNEGDGQVQAQVQAA
+524 QNEGDGQVQAKVQTA
-539 TQQTDKNEAEKL
+539 TKQTDKNEAEKL
-551 SVMEEIK
+551 AVMEEIK
-558 AVDTDDTKVND
+558 AVDTDDNKVND
-569 SVKKSLTK
+569 SVKTSLTK

-610 TNTVIVGVGTYGKSF
+610 TNTVIVGVGTYGRSF

-634 VATGFG
+634 VATGTG
-640 MMSNLT
+640 LMSNLA
-646 TYAQGVRMV
+646 TYGQGVRMV
-655 AGGTQL
+655 IGGSQL

-666 NELRYGLAAVGIGTI
+666 NEMRYGLAAVGIGTI
-681 GLAASDIASTV
+681 GLTASDIASAV
-692 VSDSKESFKGAL
+692 VSDSKESFKGAI
-704 SLLKANKKSYQETA
+704 SLLKANKKAYQETA
-718 KAIGATVT
+718 KAIGATIT
-726 TQSSETEQNNTNTD
+726 TQSSETEQNNNTNTD
-740 NKAEQNNQTAETQQN
+740 NKIEQNNQTTETQQD
-755 ETSVQNEVQDT
+755 EISVQNDVQDTAVPTDETQPSQESEQTEDVPQVEVQD
-766 ETQPTQ
+766 
-772 EAEQTQTDESQQAQ
+772 
-786 DAEQTDTQ
+786 
-794 NQTEEV
+794 NI
-800 PQVQDDNQNET
+800 QNET
-811 VAQDETDSET
+811 VAQDETNSET
-821 QNSTTDKKK
+821 QNSTSDKKK
-830 SDKKDYSVAT
+830 SNQKDYSVAT
-840 EFSAKNAV
+840 EFSVKNAI

-870 QTTTVESETKKSTN
+870 QTTTVDAETKKSIN

-911 QQMSAA
+911 QQTSAA
-917 KSKMDNAQ
+917 KAKMNNAQ
-925 STEEAESAQNET
+925 STEEAEAAQNET
-937 TALETENETLQNENS
+937 VALETENETLQNENS
-952 KETTD
+952 KETAD
-957 TEKSLIKNIQQLDGF
+957 TEKSLTKNIQQLDGF
-972 KKTASELNKNITS
+972 KKTANELNKNTTS
-985 HKKLSSDQL
+985 HKKLASDQL
-994 KASAKTILVGAGTT
+994 DTSQKTILVGAGTT
-1008 GVGILHTNYGA
+1008 GFGILHTAYGA

-1029 ASPFTH
+1029 ANPFTH
-1035 ALGVLQVALGQATLA
+1035 TLGALQVALGQATLA
-1050 QGTMEVTTGAVA
+1050 TGAMEVSTGAVA
-1062 TDTGIV
+1062 TNTGIV
-1068 GTTVNALAKTLS
+1068 GTTVNAHAKTLS

-1097 DKKVQNATKDLEL
+1097 DKKVQNTTKDLEL
-1110 SIKENDANTQQITNE
+1110 SIKENDNNAQQIDNE
-1125 TNNEPANQ
+1125 INNEPTDQ
-1133 NTDSEEDNAD
+1133 NSNSEDDNTD

-1170 KLARFNSDSMI
+1170 KLARFNTDSMI

>member
-27 STAGITM
+27 STTEITM

-55 KNGNKYSDEY
+55 KNGDKYSDEY

-72 LKYQELLRAHREVNQ
+72 LKYQELLRAHREINQ
-87 RNANQYDITDKDW
+87 RSANQYDITDKDW
-100 AMYSYEEIIEMERQ
+100 AMYSYEEIIEMEHQ
-114 GYQIPDNIL
+114 GYQIPDDIL

-147 DGATTDATSNSDQLT
+147 DGATTDATSNGDQLT

-176 KAIETTDQKVEAYNT
+176 KAIETTNQKVEVYNT

-208 NSMNKIEDMATEWK
+208 DSMNKIEDMTTEWK

-322 GPSLDELYQTKP
+322 GPSLDELYQAKP

-407 VDLIFTAQ
+407 VDLIFTAP

-441 GKKLA
+441 DKKLA

-461 ESSKAEQKHD
+461 ESSKAEQKHE

-510 KQAQNNATEMQNDL
+510 KQAQNNTDEMQNDL
-524 QNEGDGQVQAQVQAA
+524 QNEGDGQVQAKVQTA
-539 TQQTDKNEAEKL
+539 TKQTDKNEAEKL
-551 SVMEEIK
+551 AVMEDIK
-558 AVDTDDTKVND
+558 AVETEDNKVSDD
-569 SVKKSLTK
+569 VKKSLTK
-577 GLASNALSQKIS
+577 GLTSNVLTQKLA
-589 NDLNKQNTELKSRN
+589 NDLNKQNSDLKSRN
-603 TNAHQVA
+603 TNAQQVA
-610 TNTVIVGVGTYGKSF
+610 TNTVIVGVGTYGRSF

-634 VATGFG
+634 VATGTG
-640 MMSNLT
+640 LMSNLA
-646 TYAQGVRMV
+646 TYGQGVRMV
-655 AGGTQL
+655 IGGSQL

-666 NELRYGLAAVGIGTI
+666 NEMRYGLAAVGIGTI
-681 GLAASDIASTV
+681 GLTASDIASGV
-692 VSDSKESFKGAL
+692 VSDSKESFKGAI
-704 SLLKANKKSYQETA
+704 SLLKANKKAYQETA
-718 KAIGATVT
+718 KAIGATIT
-726 TQSSETEQNNTNTD
+726 TQSSETEQNNNTNTD
-740 NKAEQNNQTAETQQN
+740 NKIEQNNQTTETQQD
-755 ETSVQNEVQDT
+755 ESSVQNDVQDTAVPTDETQPSQESEQTEDVPQVEVQD
-766 ETQPTQ
+766 
-772 EAEQTQTDESQQAQ
+772 
-786 DAEQTDTQ
+786 
-794 NQTEEV
+794 NI
-800 PQVQDDNQNET
+800 QNET
-811 VAQDETDSET
+811 VAQDETNSET
-821 QNSTTDKKK
+821 QNSTSDKKK
-830 SDKKDYSVAT
+830 SNQKDYSVAT
-840 EFSAKNAV
+840 EFTSKNAI

-870 QTTTVESETKKSTN
+870 QTTTVDAETKKSIN

-911 QQMSAA
+911 QQTSAA
-917 KSKMDNAQ
+917 KAKMNNAQ
-925 STEEAESAQNET
+925 STEEAEAAQNET
-937 TALETENETLQNENS
+937 VTLETENETLQNENS
-952 KETTD
+952 KETAD
-957 TEKSLIKNIQQLDGF
+957 TEKSLTKNIQQLDGF
-972 KKTASELNKNITS
+972 KKTTNELNKNTTS
-985 HKKLSSDQL
+985 HKKLASDQL
-994 KASAKTILVGAGTT
+994 DASTKTILVGAGTT
-1008 GVGILHTNYGA
+1008 GFGILHTAYGA

-1029 ASPFTH
+1029 ANPFTH
-1035 ALGVLQVALGQATLA
+1035 TLGVLQVALGQATLA
-1050 QGTMEVTTGAVA
+1050 TGAMEVSTGAVA
-1062 TDTGIV
+1062 TNTGIV
-1068 GTTVNALAKTLS
+1068 GTTVNAHAKTLS

-1097 DKKVQNATKDLEL
+1097 DKKVQNTTKDLEL
-1110 SIKENDANTQQITNE
+1110 SIKENDNNAQQIDNE
-1125 TNNEPANQ
+1125 TNNEPTEQ
-1133 NTDSEEDNAD
+1133 NSNSEDDNTD

-1170 KLARFNSDSMI
+1170 KLARFNTDSMI

>member
-27 STAGITM
+27 STSEITM

-55 KNGNKYSDEY
+55 KNGDKYSDEY

-72 LKYQELLRAHREVNQ
+72 LKYQELLRAHREINQ
-87 RNANQYDITDKDW
+87 RSANQYDITDKDW
-100 AMYSYEEIIEMERQ
+100 AMYSYEEIIEMEHQ
-114 GYQIPDNIL
+114 GYQIPDDIL

-147 DGATTDATSNSDQLT
+147 DGATTDATSNGDQLT

-176 KAIETTDQKVEAYNT
+176 KAIETTNQKVEVYNT

-208 NSMNKIEDMATEWK
+208 DSMNKIEDMTTEWK

-245 SKKLDSSNGT
+245 SKKLDTSNGT

-322 GPSLDELYQTKP
+322 GPSLDELYQAKP

-407 VDLIFTAQ
+407 VDLIFTAP

-428 ANLNEK
+428 TNLNEK

-441 GKKLA
+441 DKKLA

-461 ESSKAEQKHD
+461 ESSKAEQKHE

-510 KQAQNNATEMQNDL
+510 KQAQNNTDEMQNDL
-524 QNEGDGQVQAQVQAA
+524 QNEGDGQVQAKVQTA
-539 TQQTDKNEAEKL
+539 TKQTDKNEAEKL
-551 SVMEEIK
+551 AVMEEIK
-558 AVDTDDTKVND
+558 AVDTDDNKVND
-569 SVKKSLTK
+569 SVKTSLTK

-610 TNTVIVGVGTYGKSF
+610 TNTVIVGVGTYGRSF

-634 VATGFG
+634 VATGTG
-640 MMSNLT
+640 LMSNLA
-646 TYAQGVRMV
+646 TYGQGVRMV
-655 AGGTQL
+655 IGGSQL

-666 NELRYGLAAVGIGTI
+666 NEMRYGLAAVGIGTI
-681 GLAASDIASTV
+681 GLTASDIASAV
-692 VSDSKESFKGAL
+692 VSDSKESFKGAI
-704 SLLKANKKSYQETA
+704 SLLKANKKAYQETA
-718 KAIGATVT
+718 KAMGATIT
-726 TQSSETEQNNTNTD
+726 TQSSETEQNNNTNTD
-740 NKAEQNNQTAETQQN
+740 NKIEQNNQTTETQQD
-755 ETSVQNEVQDT
+755 ESSVQNDVQDTAVPTDETQPSQESEQTEDVPQVEVQD
-766 ETQPTQ
+766 
-772 EAEQTQTDESQQAQ
+772 
-786 DAEQTDTQ
+786 
-794 NQTEEV
+794 N
-800 PQVQDDNQNET
+800 NQNET
-811 VAQDETDSET
+811 VAQDETNSET
-821 QNSTTDKKK
+821 QNSTSDKKK
-830 SDKKDYSVAT
+830 SNQKDYSVAT
-840 EFSAKNAV
+840 EFTSKNAI

-858 QDLTTQNSDINK
+858 QDLKTQNSDINK
-870 QTTTVESETKKSTN
+870 QTTTVDAETKKSIN
-884 IVKTIEKESTKA
+884 IVKTIEKDSTKA

-911 QQMSAA
+911 QQTSAA
-917 KSKMDNAQ
+917 KAKMNNAQ
-925 STEEAESAQNET
+925 STEEVEAAQNET
-937 TALETENETLQNENS
+937 VALETENETLQNENS
-952 KETTD
+952 KETAD
-957 TEKSLIKNIQQLDGF
+957 TEKSLTKNIQQLDGF
-972 KKTASELNKNITS
+972 KKTANELNKNTTS
-985 HKKLSSDQL
+985 HKKLASDQL
-994 KASAKTILVGAGTT
+994 DTSTKTILVGAGTT
-1008 GVGILHTNYGA
+1008 GFGILHTTYGA

-1029 ASPFTH
+1029 ANPFTH
-1035 ALGVLQVALGQATLA
+1035 TLGALQVALGQATLA
-1050 QGTMEVTTGAVA
+1050 TGAMEVSTGAVA
-1062 TDTGIV
+1062 TNTGIV
-1068 GTTVNALAKTLS
+1068 GTTVNAHAKTLS

-1097 DKKVQNATKDLEL
+1097 DKKVQNTTKDLEL
-1110 SIKENDANTQQITNE
+1110 SIKENDNNAQQIDNE
-1125 TNNEPANQ
+1125 TNNEPTDQ
-1133 NTDSEEDNAD
+1133 NSNSEDDNTD

-1170 KLARFNSDSMI
+1170 KLARFNTDSMI

>member
-27 STAGITM
+27 STSEITM

-48 SAKELKA
+48 SAKKLKA
-55 KNGNKYSDEY
+55 KNGDKYSDEY

-72 LKYQELLRAHREVNQ
+72 LKYQELLRAHREINQ
-87 RNANQYDITDKDW
+87 RSANQYDITDKDW
-100 AMYSYEEIIEMERQ
+100 AMYSYEEIIEMEHQ
-114 GYQIPDNIL
+114 GYQIPDDIL

-147 DGATTDATSNSDQLT
+147 DGATTDATSNGDQLT

-176 KAIETTDQKVEAYNT
+176 KAIETTNQKVEVYNT

-208 NSMNKIEDMATEWK
+208 DSMNKIEDMTTEWK

-322 GPSLDELYQTKP
+322 GPSLDELYQAKP

-383 KVQNTMGEDQ
+383 TVQNTMGEDQ

-407 VDLIFTAQ
+407 VDLIFTAP

-441 GKKLA
+441 DKKLA

-461 ESSKAEQKHD
+461 ESSKAEQKHE

-510 KQAQNNATEMQNDL
+510 KQAQNNTDEMQNDL
-524 QNEGDGQVQAQVQAA
+524 QNEGDGQVQAKVQTA
-539 TQQTDKNEAEKL
+539 TKQTDKNEAEKL
-551 SVMEEIK
+551 AVMEEIK
-558 AVDTDDTKVND
+558 AVDTDDNKVND
-569 SVKKSLTK
+569 SVKTSLTK

-610 TNTVIVGVGTYGKSF
+610 TNTVIVGVGTYGRSF

-634 VATGFG
+634 VATGTG
-640 MMSNLT
+640 LMSNLA
-646 TYAQGVRMV
+646 TYGQGVRMV
-655 AGGTQL
+655 IGGSQL

-666 NELRYGLAAVGIGTI
+666 NEMRYGLAAVGIGTI
-681 GLAASDIASTV
+681 GLTASDIASGV
-692 VSDSKESFKGAL
+692 VSDSKESFKGAI
-704 SLLKANKKSYQETA
+704 SLLKANKKAYQETA
-718 KAIGATVT
+718 KAMGATIT
-726 TQSSETEQNNTNTD
+726 TQSSETEQNNNTNTD
-740 NKAEQNNQTAETQQN
+740 NKIEPNNQTTETQQD
-755 ETSVQNEVQDT
+755 ESSVQNDVQDTAVPTDETQPSQESEQTEDVPQVEVQDNN
-766 ETQPTQ
+766 P
-772 EAEQTQTDESQQAQ
+772 
-786 DAEQTDTQ
+786 
-794 NQTEEV
+794 
-800 PQVQDDNQNET
+800 NET
-811 VAQDETDSET
+811 VAQDETNSET
-821 QNSTTDKKK
+821 QNATTDKKQSNQK
-830 SDKKDYSVAT
+830 AYNVAP
-840 EFSAKNAV
+840 EFSVKNAI

-870 QTTTVESETKKSTN
+870 QTTTVDAETKKSIN

-911 QQMSAA
+911 QQTSAA
-917 KSKMDNAQ
+917 KAKMNNAQ
-925 STEEAESAQNET
+925 STEEAEAAQNET
-937 TALETENETLQNENS
+937 VTLETENETLQNENS
-952 KETTD
+952 KETAD
-957 TEKSLIKNIQQLDGF
+957 TEKSLTKNIQQLDGF
-972 KKTASELNKNITS
+972 KKTANELNRNTTS
-985 HKKLSSDQL
+985 HKKLASDQL
-994 KASAKTILVGAGTT
+994 DTSTKTILVGAGTT
-1008 GVGILHTNYGA
+1008 GFGILHTTYGA

-1029 ASPFTH
+1029 ANPFTH
-1035 ALGVLQVALGQATLA
+1035 TLGALQVALGQATLA
-1050 QGTMEVTTGAVA
+1050 TGAIEVSTGAVA
-1062 TDTGIV
+1062 TNTGIV
-1068 GTTVNALAKTLS
+1068 GTTVNAHAKTLS

-1097 DKKVQNATKDLEL
+1097 DKKVQNSTKDLEL
-1110 SIKENDANTQQITNE
+1110 SIKENDNNAQQIDNE
-1125 TNNEPANQ
+1125 TNNEPTDQ
-1133 NTDSEEDNAD
+1133 NSNSEDDNTD

-1170 KLARFNSDSMI
+1170 KLARFNTDSMI

>member
-27 STAGITM
+27 STSEITM

-55 KNGNKYSDEY
+55 KNGDKYSDEY

-72 LKYQELLRAHREVNQ
+72 LKYQELLRAHREINQ
-87 RNANQYDITDKDW
+87 RSANQYDITDKDW
-100 AMYSYEEIIEMERQ
+100 AMYSYEEIIEMEHQ
-114 GYQIPDNIL
+114 GYQIPDDIL

-147 DGATTDATSNSDQLT
+147 DGATTDATSNGDQLT

-176 KAIETTDQKVEAYNT
+176 KAIETTNQKVEVYNT

-208 NSMNKIEDMATEWK
+208 DSMNKIEDMTTEWK

-268 DFLNSLDS
+268 NFLNSLDS

-322 GPSLDELYQTKP
+322 GPSLDELYQAKP

-407 VDLIFTAQ
+407 VDLIFTAP

-441 GKKLA
+441 DKKLA

-461 ESSKAEQKHD
+461 ESSKAEQKHE

-489 KSLEGST
+489 KSLEGSA

-510 KQAQNNATEMQNDL
+510 KQAQNNTDEMQNDL
-524 QNEGDGQVQAQVQAA
+524 QNEGDGQVQAKVQTA
-539 TQQTDKNEAEKL
+539 TKQTDKNEAEKL
-551 SVMEEIK
+551 AVMEEIK
-558 AVDTDDTKVND
+558 AVDTDDNKVND
-569 SVKKSLTK
+569 SVKTSLTK

-610 TNTVIVGVGTYGKSF
+610 TNTVIVGVGTYGRSF

-634 VATGFG
+634 VATGTG
-640 MMSNLT
+640 LMSNLA
-646 TYAQGVRMV
+646 TYGQGVRMV
-655 AGGTQL
+655 IGGSQL

-666 NELRYGLAAVGIGTI
+666 NEMRYGLAAVGIGTI
-681 GLAASDIASTV
+681 GLTASDIASAV
-692 VSDSKESFKGAL
+692 VSDSKESFKGAI
-704 SLLKANKKSYQETA
+704 SLLKANKKAYQETA
-718 KAIGATVT
+718 KAMGATIT
-726 TQSSETEQNNTNTD
+726 TQSSETEQNNNTNTD
-740 NKAEQNNQTAETQQN
+740 NKIEQNNQTTETQQD
-755 ETSVQNEVQDT
+755 ESSVQNDVQDTAVPTDETQPSQESEQTEDVPQVEVQD
-766 ETQPTQ
+766 
-772 EAEQTQTDESQQAQ
+772 
-786 DAEQTDTQ
+786 
-794 NQTEEV
+794 NI
-800 PQVQDDNQNET
+800 QNET
-811 VAQDETDSET
+811 VAQDETNSET
-821 QNSTTDKKK
+821 QNSTSDKKK
-830 SDKKDYSVAT
+830 SNQKDYSVAT
-840 EFSAKNAV
+840 EFTSKNAI

-870 QTTTVESETKKSTN
+870 QTTTVDAETKKSIN

-911 QQMSAA
+911 QQTSAA
-917 KSKMDNAQ
+917 KAKMNNAQ
-925 STEEAESAQNET
+925 STEEAEAAQNET
-937 TALETENETLQNENS
+937 VALETENETLQNENS
-952 KETTD
+952 KETAD
-957 TEKSLIKNIQQLDGF
+957 TEKSLTKNIQQLDGF
-972 KKTASELNKNITS
+972 KKTANELNKNTTS
-985 HKKLSSDQL
+985 HKKLASDQL
-994 KASAKTILVGAGTT
+994 DTSTKTILVGAGTT
-1008 GVGILHTNYGA
+1008 GFGILHTTYGA

-1029 ASPFTH
+1029 ANPFTH
-1035 ALGVLQVALGQATLA
+1035 TLGALQVALGQATLA
-1050 QGTMEVTTGAVA
+1050 TGAMEVSTGAVA
-1062 TDTGIV
+1062 TNTGIV
-1068 GTTVNALAKTLS
+1068 GTTVNAHAKTLS

-1097 DKKVQNATKDLEL
+1097 DKKVQNSTKDLEL
-1110 SIKENDANTQQITNE
+1110 SIKENDNNAQQIDNE
-1125 TNNEPANQ
+1125 TNNETTNQ
-1133 NTDSEEDNAD
+1133 NSNSEDDNTD

-1151 VSTNANINNTTKT
+1151 VSTNANINNTTQT

-1170 KLARFNSDSMI
+1170 KLARFNTDSMI

>member
-1 MSTRINKPTSQK
+1 
-13 RSNFGISHSELGKY
+13 
-27 STAGITM
+27 
-34 DEDFAKNYSSEIVE
+34 
-48 SAKELKA
+48 
-55 KNGNKYSDEY
+55 
-65 YLNYAKS
+65 
-72 LKYQELLRAHREVNQ
+72 
-87 RNANQYDITDKDW
+87 
-100 AMYSYEEIIEMERQ
+100 
-114 GYQIPDNIL
+114 
-123 EWAHAQQES
+123 
-132 DVTDYV
+132 
-138 IVSDATGTD
+138 
-147 DGATTDATSNSDQLT
+147 
-162 SLQKKAQENIIKSE
+162 
-176 KAIETTDQKVEAYNT
+176 
-191 TAKKA
+191 
-196 KQIKDKKEDTFK
+196 
-208 NSMNKIEDMATEWK
+208 MNKIEDMTTEWK

-322 GPSLDELYQTKP
+322 GPSLDELYQAKP

-407 VDLIFTAQ
+407 VDLIFTAP

-428 ANLNEK
+428 VNLNEK

-441 GKKLA
+441 DKKLA

-461 ESSKAEQKHD
+461 ESSKAEQKHE

-510 KQAQNNATEMQNDL
+510 KQAQNNTDEMQNDL
-524 QNEGDGQVQAQVQAA
+524 QNEGDGQVQAKVQTA
-539 TQQTDKNEAEKL
+539 TKQTDKNEAEKL
-551 SVMEEIK
+551 AVMEEIK
-558 AVDTDDTKVND
+558 AVDTDDNKVND
-569 SVKKSLTK
+569 SVKTSLTK

-610 TNTVIVGVGTYGKSF
+610 TNTVIVGVGTYGRSF

-634 VATGFG
+634 VATGTG
-640 MMSNLT
+640 LMSNLA
-646 TYAQGVRMV
+646 TYGQGVRMV
-655 AGGTQL
+655 IGGSQL

-666 NELRYGLAAVGIGTI
+666 NEMRYGLAAVGIGTI
-681 GLAASDIASTV
+681 GLTASDIASAV
-692 VSDSKESFKGAL
+692 VSDSKESFKGAI
-704 SLLKANKKSYQETA
+704 SLLKANKKAYQETA
-718 KAIGATVT
+718 KAIGATIT
-726 TQSSETEQNNTNTD
+726 TQSSETEQNNNTNTD
-740 NKAEQNNQTAETQQN
+740 NKIEQNNQTTETQQD
-755 ETSVQNEVQDT
+755 ESSVQNDVQDT
-766 ETQPTQ
+766 AVPTDETQPTQ
-772 EAEQTQTDESQQAQ
+772 ESEQTE
-786 DAEQTDTQ
+786 
-794 NQTEEV
+794 NV
-800 PQVQDDNQNET
+800 PQVEVQDNNQNET
-811 VAQDETDSET
+811 VAQDETNSET
-821 QNSTTDKKK
+821 QNATTDKKQANQK
-830 SDKKDYSVAT
+830 TYNVAP
-840 EFSAKNAV
+840 EFSVINAI

-870 QTTTVESETKKSTN
+870 QTTTVDAETKKSIN

-911 QQMSAA
+911 QQTSAA
-917 KSKMDNAQ
+917 KAKMNNAQ
-925 STEEAESAQNET
+925 STEEAEAAQNET
-937 TALETENETLQNENS
+937 VALETENETLQNENS
-952 KETTD
+952 KGTAD
-957 TEKSLIKNIQQLDGF
+957 TEKSLTKNIQQLDGF
-972 KKTASELNKNITS
+972 KKTANELNKNTTS
-985 HKKLSSDQL
+985 HKKLASDQL
-994 KASAKTILVGAGTT
+994 DTSTKTILVGAGTT
-1008 GVGILHTNYGA
+1008 GFGILHTTYGA

-1029 ASPFTH
+1029 ANPFTH
-1035 ALGVLQVALGQATLA
+1035 SLGVLQVALGQATLA
-1050 QGTMEVTTGAVA
+1050 TGAMEVSTGAVA
-1062 TDTGIV
+1062 TNTGIV
-1068 GTTVNALAKTLS
+1068 GTTVNAHAKTLS

-1097 DKKVQNATKDLEL
+1097 DKKVQNSTKDLEL
-1110 SIKENDANTQQITNE
+1110 SIKENDNNAQQIDNE
-1125 TNNEPANQ
+1125 TNNEPTDQ
-1133 NTDSEEDNAD
+1133 NSNSEDDNTD

-1170 KLARFNSDSMI
+1170 KLARFNTDSMI

>member
-27 STAGITM
+27 STTEITM

-55 KNGNKYSDEY
+55 KNGDKYSDEY

-72 LKYQELLRAHREVNQ
+72 LKYQELLRAHREINQ
-87 RNANQYDITDKDW
+87 RSANQYDITDKDW
-100 AMYSYEEIIEMERQ
+100 AMYSYEEIIEMEHQ
-114 GYQIPDNIL
+114 GYQIPDDIL

-147 DGATTDATSNSDQLT
+147 DGATTDATSNGDQLT

-176 KAIETTDQKVEAYNT
+176 KAIETTNQKVEVYNT

-208 NSMNKIEDMATEWK
+208 DSMNKIEDLTTEWK
-222 KLDDKKKNGEK
+222 KLDNKKKNGEK

-245 SKKLDSSNGT
+245 SKKLDTSNGT

-322 GPSLDELYQTKP
+322 GPSLDELYQAKP

-383 KVQNTMGEDQ
+383 KVQNTMGEDH

-407 VDLIFTAQ
+407 VDLIFTAP

-441 GKKLA
+441 DKKLA

-461 ESSKAEQKHD
+461 ESSKAEQKHE

-510 KQAQNNATEMQNDL
+510 KQAQNNTDEMQNDL
-524 QNEGDGQVQAQVQAA
+524 QNEGDGQVQAKVQTA
-539 TQQTDKNEAEKL
+539 TKQTDKNEAEKL
-551 SVMEEIK
+551 AVMEEIK
-558 AVDTDDTKVND
+558 AVDTDDNKVND
-569 SVKKSLTK
+569 SVKTSLTK

-610 TNTVIVGVGTYGKSF
+610 TNTVIVGVGTYGRSF

-634 VATGFG
+634 VATGTG
-640 MMSNLT
+640 LMSNLA
-646 TYAQGVRMV
+646 TYGQGVRMV
-655 AGGTQL
+655 IGGSQL

-666 NELRYGLAAVGIGTI
+666 NEMRYGLAAVGIGTI
-681 GLAASDIASTV
+681 GLTASDIASAV
-692 VSDSKESFKGAL
+692 VSDSKESFKGAI
-704 SLLKANKKSYQETA
+704 SLLKANKKAYQETA
-718 KAIGATVT
+718 KAMGATIT
-726 TQSSETEQNNTNTD
+726 TQSSETEQNNNTNTD
-740 NKAEQNNQTAETQQN
+740 NKIEQNNQTTETQQY
-755 ETSVQNEVQDT
+755 ESSVQNDVQDTAVPTDETQPSQESEQTEDVPQVEVQD
-766 ETQPTQ
+766 
-772 EAEQTQTDESQQAQ
+772 
-786 DAEQTDTQ
+786 
-794 NQTEEV
+794 NI
-800 PQVQDDNQNET
+800 QNET
-811 VAQDETDSET
+811 VAQDETNSET
-821 QNSTTDKKK
+821 QNSTSDKKK
-830 SDKKDYSVAT
+830 SNQKDYSVAT
-840 EFSAKNAV
+840 EFTSKNAI

-858 QDLTTQNSDINK
+858 QDLKTQNSDINK
-870 QTTTVESETKKSTN
+870 QTTTVDAETKKSIN
-884 IVKTIEKESTKA
+884 IVKTIEKDSTKA

-911 QQMSAA
+911 QQTSAA
-917 KSKMDNAQ
+917 KAKMNNAQ
-925 STEEAESAQNET
+925 STEEAEAAQNET
-937 TALETENETLQNENS
+937 VALETENETLQNENS
-952 KETTD
+952 KETAD
-957 TEKSLIKNIQQLDGF
+957 TEKSLTKNIQQLDGF
-972 KKTASELNKNITS
+972 KKTANELNKNTTS
-985 HKKLSSDQL
+985 HKKLASDQL
-994 KASAKTILVGAGTT
+994 DTSTKTILVGAGTT
-1008 GVGILHTNYGA
+1008 GFGILHTTYGA

-1029 ASPFTH
+1029 ANPFTH
-1035 ALGVLQVALGQATLA
+1035 SLGVLQVALGQATLA
-1050 QGTMEVTTGAVA
+1050 TGAMEVSTGAVA
-1062 TDTGIV
+1062 TNTGIV
-1068 GTTVNALAKTLS
+1068 GTTVNAHAKTLS

-1097 DKKVQNATKDLEL
+1097 DKKVQNTTKDLEL
-1110 SIKENDANTQQITNE
+1110 SIKENDDNAQQIDNE
-1125 TNNEPANQ
+1125 TNNQ
-1133 NTDSEEDNAD
+1133 NSNSEDDNTD

-1170 KLARFNSDSMI
+1170 KLARFNTDSMI

>member
-27 STAGITM
+27 STTEITM

-55 KNGNKYSDEY
+55 KNGDKYSDEY

-72 LKYQELLRAHREVNQ
+72 LKYQELLRAHREINQ
-87 RNANQYDITDKDW
+87 RSANQYDITDKDW
-100 AMYSYEEIIEMERQ
+100 AMYSYEEIIEMEHQ
-114 GYQIPDNIL
+114 GYQIPDDIL

-147 DGATTDATSNSDQLT
+147 DGATTDATSNGDQLT

-176 KAIETTDQKVEAYNT
+176 KAIETTNQKVEVYNT

-208 NSMNKIEDMATEWK
+208 DSMNKIEDMTTEWK

-245 SKKLDSSNGT
+245 SKKLDTSNGT

-322 GPSLDELYQTKP
+322 GPSLDELYQAKP

-407 VDLIFTAQ
+407 VDLIFTAP

-441 GKKLA
+441 DKKLT

-461 ESSKAEQKHD
+461 ESSKAEQKHE

-510 KQAQNNATEMQNDL
+510 KQAQNNTDEMQNDL
-524 QNEGDGQVQAQVQAA
+524 QNEGDGQVQAKVQTA
-539 TQQTDKNEAEKL
+539 TKQTDKNEAEKL
-551 SVMEEIK
+551 AVMEEIK
-558 AVDTDDTKVND
+558 AVDTDDNKVND
-569 SVKKSLTK
+569 SVKTSLTK
-577 GLASNALSQKIS
+577 GLASNTLSQKIS

-610 TNTVIVGVGTYGKSF
+610 TNTVIVGVGTYGRSF

-634 VATGFG
+634 VATGTG
-640 MMSNLT
+640 LMSNLA
-646 TYAQGVRMV
+646 TYGQGVRMV
-655 AGGTQL
+655 IGGSQL

-666 NELRYGLAAVGIGTI
+666 NEMHYGLAAVGIGTI
-681 GLAASDIASTV
+681 GLTASDIASAV
-692 VSDSKESFKGAL
+692 VSDSKESFKGAI
-704 SLLKANKKSYQETA
+704 SLLKANKKAYQETA
-718 KAIGATVT
+718 KAMGATIT
-726 TQSSETEQNNTNTD
+726 TQSSETEQNNNTNTD
-740 NKAEQNNQTAETQQN
+740 NKIEQNNQTTETQQD
-755 ETSVQNEVQDT
+755 ESSVQNDVQDTAVPTDETQPSQESEQTEDVPQVEVQD
-766 ETQPTQ
+766 
-772 EAEQTQTDESQQAQ
+772 
-786 DAEQTDTQ
+786 
-794 NQTEEV
+794 NI
-800 PQVQDDNQNET
+800 QNET
-811 VAQDETDSET
+811 VAQDETNSET
-821 QNSTTDKKK
+821 QNSTSDKKK
-830 SDKKDYSVAT
+830 SNQKDYSVAT
-840 EFSAKNAV
+840 EFTSKNAI

-858 QDLTTQNSDINK
+858 QDLKTQNSDINK
-870 QTTTVESETKKSTN
+870 QTTTVDAETKKSIN

-911 QQMSAA
+911 QQTSAA
-917 KSKMDNAQ
+917 KAKMNNAQ
-925 STEEAESAQNET
+925 STEEAEAAQNET
-937 TALETENETLQNENS
+937 VALETENETLQNENS
-952 KETTD
+952 KETAD
-957 TEKSLIKNIQQLDGF
+957 TEKSLTKNIQQLDGF
-972 KKTASELNKNITS
+972 KKTANELNKNTTS
-985 HKKLSSDQL
+985 HKKLASDQL
-994 KASAKTILVGAGTT
+994 DTSQKTILVGAGTT
-1008 GVGILHTNYGA
+1008 GFGILHTTYGA

-1029 ASPFTH
+1029 ANPFTH
-1035 ALGVLQVALGQATLA
+1035 TLGALQVALGQATLA
-1050 QGTMEVTTGAVA
+1050 TGAMEVSTGAVA
-1062 TDTGIV
+1062 TNTGIV
-1068 GTTVNALAKTLS
+1068 GTTVNAHAKTLS

-1097 DKKVQNATKDLEL
+1097 DKKVQNTTKDLEL
-1110 SIKENDANTQQITNE
+1110 SIKENDDNTQQIDNE
-1125 TNNEPANQ
+1125 TNNEPTDQ
-1133 NTDSEEDNAD
+1133 NSNSEDDNTD

-1170 KLARFNSDSMI
+1170 KLARFNTDSMI

>member
-27 STAGITM
+27 STTEITM

-55 KNGNKYSDEY
+55 KNGDKYSDEY

-72 LKYQELLRAHREVNQ
+72 LKYQELLRAHREINQ
-87 RNANQYDITDKDW
+87 RSANQYDITDKDW
-100 AMYSYEEIIEMERQ
+100 AMYSYEEIIEMEHQ
-114 GYQIPDNIL
+114 GYQIPDDIL

-147 DGATTDATSNSDQLT
+147 DGATTDATSNGDQLT

-176 KAIETTDQKVEAYNT
+176 KAIETTNQKVEVYNT

-208 NSMNKIEDMATEWK
+208 DSMNKIEDITTEWK

-245 SKKLDSSNGT
+245 SKKLDTSNGT

-322 GPSLDELYQTKP
+322 GPSLDELYQAKP

-407 VDLIFTAQ
+407 VDLIFTAP

-441 GKKLA
+441 DKKLA

-461 ESSKAEQKHD
+461 ESSKAEQKHE
-471 DNVQKEEQLVNEL
+471 DNIQKEEQLVNEL

-510 KQAQNNATEMQNDL
+510 KQAQNNTDEMQNDL
-524 QNEGDGQVQAQVQAA
+524 QNEGDGQVQAKVQTA
-539 TQQTDKNEAEKL
+539 TKQTDKNEAEKL
-551 SVMEEIK
+551 AVMEEIK
-558 AVDTDDTKVND
+558 AVDTDDNKVND
-569 SVKKSLTK
+569 SIKTSLTK

-610 TNTVIVGVGTYGKSF
+610 TNTVIVGIGTYGRSF

-634 VATGFG
+634 VATGTG
-640 MMSNLT
+640 LMSNLA
-646 TYAQGVRMV
+646 TYGQGVRIV
-655 AGGTQL
+655 IGGSQL

-666 NELRYGLAAVGIGTI
+666 NEMRYGLAAVGIGTI
-681 GLAASDIASTV
+681 GLTASDIASGV
-692 VSDSKESFKGAL
+692 VSDSKESFKGAI
-704 SLLKANKKSYQETA
+704 SLLKANKKAYQETA
-718 KAIGATVT
+718 KAMGATIT
-726 TQSSETEQNNTNTD
+726 TQSSETEQNNNTNTD
-740 NKAEQNNQTAETQQN
+740 NKIEPNNQTTETQQD
-755 ETSVQNEVQDT
+755 ESSVQNDVQDTAVPTDETQPSQESEQTEDVPQVEVQDNN
-766 ETQPTQ
+766 P
-772 EAEQTQTDESQQAQ
+772 
-786 DAEQTDTQ
+786 
-794 NQTEEV
+794 
-800 PQVQDDNQNET
+800 NET
-811 VAQDETDSET
+811 VAQDETNSET
-821 QNSTTDKKK
+821 QNSTSDKKK
-830 SDKKDYSVAT
+830 SNQKDYSVAT
-840 EFSAKNAV
+840 EFTSKNAI

-870 QTTTVESETKKSTN
+870 QTTTVDAETKKSIN

-911 QQMSAA
+911 QQTSAA
-917 KSKMDNAQ
+917 KAKMNNAQ
-925 STEEAESAQNET
+925 STEEAEAAQNET
-937 TALETENETLQNENS
+937 VALETENETLQNENS
-952 KETTD
+952 KETAD
-957 TEKSLIKNIQQLDGF
+957 TEKSLTKNIQQLDGF
-972 KKTASELNKNITS
+972 KKTTNELNKNTTS
-985 HKKLSSDQL
+985 HKKLASDQL
-994 KASAKTILVGAGTT
+994 DTSTKTILVGAGTT
-1008 GVGILHTNYGA
+1008 GFGILHTTYGA

-1029 ASPFTH
+1029 ANPFTH
-1035 ALGVLQVALGQATLA
+1035 TLGALQVALGQATLA
-1050 QGTMEVTTGAVA
+1050 TGAMEVSTGAVA
-1062 TDTGIV
+1062 TNTGIV
-1068 GTTVNALAKTLS
+1068 GTTVNAHAKTLS

-1097 DKKVQNATKDLEL
+1097 DKKVQNTTKDLEL
-1110 SIKENDANTQQITNE
+1110 SIKENDDNTQQIDNE
-1125 TNNEPANQ
+1125 TNNEPTDQ
-1133 NTDSEEDNAD
+1133 NSNSEDDNTD
-1143 DTNLVSAS
+1143 DTNVVSAS

-1170 KLARFNSDSMI
+1170 KLARFNTDSMI

>member
-27 STAGITM
+27 STTEITM

-55 KNGNKYSDEY
+55 KNGDKYSDEY

-72 LKYQELLRAHREVNQ
+72 LKYQELLRAHREINQ
-87 RNANQYDITDKDW
+87 RSANQYDITDKDW
-100 AMYSYEEIIEMERQ
+100 AMYSYEEIIEMEHQ
-114 GYQIPDNIL
+114 GYQIPDDIL

-147 DGATTDATSNSDQLT
+147 DGATTDATSNGDQLT

-176 KAIETTDQKVEAYNT
+176 KAIETTNQKVEVYNT

-208 NSMNKIEDMATEWK
+208 DSMNKIEDMTTEWK

-322 GPSLDELYQTKP
+322 GPSLDELYQAKP

-407 VDLIFTAQ
+407 VDLIFTAP

-441 GKKLA
+441 DKKLA

-461 ESSKAEQKHD
+461 ESSKAEQKHE

-510 KQAQNNATEMQNDL
+510 KQAQNNTDEMQNDL
-524 QNEGDGQVQAQVQAA
+524 QNEGDGQVQAKVQTA
-539 TQQTDKNEAEKL
+539 TKQTDKNEAEKL
-551 SVMEEIK
+551 AVMEEIK
-558 AVDTDDTKVND
+558 AVDTDDNKVND
-569 SVKKSLTK
+569 SVKTSLTK

-610 TNTVIVGVGTYGKSF
+610 TNTVIVGVGTYGRSF

-634 VATGFG
+634 VATGTG
-640 MMSNLT
+640 LMSNLA
-646 TYAQGVRMV
+646 TYGQGVRMV
-655 AGGTQL
+655 IGGSQL

-666 NELRYGLAAVGIGTI
+666 NEMRYGLAAVGIGTI
-681 GLAASDIASTV
+681 GLTASDIASAV
-692 VSDSKESFKGAL
+692 VSDSKESFKGAI
-704 SLLKANKKSYQETA
+704 SLLKANKKAYQETA
-718 KAIGATVT
+718 KAMGATIT
-726 TQSSETEQNNTNTD
+726 TQSSETEQNNNTNTD
-740 NKAEQNNQTAETQQN
+740 NKIEQNNQTTETQQD
-755 ETSVQNEVQDT
+755 ESSVQNDVQDTAVPTDETQPSQESEQTEDVPQVEVQD
-766 ETQPTQ
+766 
-772 EAEQTQTDESQQAQ
+772 
-786 DAEQTDTQ
+786 
-794 NQTEEV
+794 NI
-800 PQVQDDNQNET
+800 QNET
-811 VAQDETDSET
+811 VAQDETNSET
-821 QNSTTDKKK
+821 QNSTSDKKK
-830 SDKKDYSVAT
+830 SNQKDYSVAT
-840 EFSAKNAV
+840 EFTSKNAI

-858 QDLTTQNSDINK
+858 QDLKTQNSDINK
-870 QTTTVESETKKSTN
+870 QTTTVDAETKKSIN
-884 IVKTIEKESTKA
+884 IVKTIEKDSTKA

-911 QQMSAA
+911 QQTSAA
-917 KSKMDNAQ
+917 KAKMNNAQ
-925 STEEAESAQNET
+925 STEEAEAAQNET
-937 TALETENETLQNENS
+937 VALETENETLQNENS
-952 KETTD
+952 KETAD
-957 TEKSLIKNIQQLDGF
+957 TEKSLTKNIQQLDGF
-972 KKTASELNKNITS
+972 KKTANELNKNTTS
-985 HKKLSSDQL
+985 HKKLASDQL
-994 KASAKTILVGAGTT
+994 DTSTKTILVGAGTT
-1008 GVGILHTNYGA
+1008 GFGILHTTYGA

-1029 ASPFTH
+1029 ANPFTH
-1035 ALGVLQVALGQATLA
+1035 TLGALQVALGQATLA
-1050 QGTMEVTTGAVA
+1050 TGAIEVSTGAVA
-1062 TDTGIV
+1062 TNTGIV
-1068 GTTVNALAKTLS
+1068 GTTVNAHAKTLS

-1097 DKKVQNATKDLEL
+1097 DKKVQNTTKDLEL
-1110 SIKENDANTQQITNE
+1110 SIKENDNNAQQIDNE
-1125 TNNEPANQ
+1125 TNNEPTDQ
-1133 NTDSEEDNAD
+1133 NSNSEDDNTD

-1151 VSTNANINNTTKT
+1151 VSTNANINNTTQT

-1170 KLARFNSDSMI
+1170 KLARFNTDSMI

>member
-27 STAGITM
+27 STSEITM

-55 KNGNKYSDEY
+55 KNGDKYSDEY

-72 LKYQELLRAHREVNQ
+72 LKYQELLRAHREINQ
-87 RNANQYDITDKDW
+87 RSANQYDITDKDW
-100 AMYSYEEIIEMERQ
+100 AMYSYEEIIEMEHQ
-114 GYQIPDNIL
+114 GYQIPDDIL

-147 DGATTDATSNSDQLT
+147 DGATTDATSNGDQLT

-176 KAIETTDQKVEAYNT
+176 KAIETTNQKVEVYNT

-208 NSMNKIEDMATEWK
+208 DSMNKIEDMTTEWK

-245 SKKLDSSNGT
+245 SKKLDTSNGT

-322 GPSLDELYQTKP
+322 GPSLDELYQAKP

-407 VDLIFTAQ
+407 VDLIFTAP
-415 NAAKAAITTIQST
+415 NAAKAAITTVQST

-441 GKKLA
+441 DKKLA

-461 ESSKAEQKHD
+461 ESSKAEQKHE

-510 KQAQNNATEMQNDL
+510 KQAQNNTDEMQNDL
-524 QNEGDGQVQAQVQAA
+524 QNEGDGQVQTA
-539 TQQTDKNEAEKL
+539 TKQTDKNEAEKL
-551 SVMEEIK
+551 AVMEEIK
-558 AVDTDDTKVND
+558 AVDTNDNKVND
-569 SVKKSLTK
+569 SVKTSLTK

-610 TNTVIVGVGTYGKSF
+610 TNTVIVGVGTYGRSF

-634 VATGFG
+634 VATGTG
-640 MMSNLT
+640 LMSNLA
-646 TYAQGVRMV
+646 TYGQGVRMV
-655 AGGTQL
+655 IGGSQL

-666 NELRYGLAAVGIGTI
+666 NEMRYGLAAVGIGTI
-681 GLAASDIASTV
+681 GLTASDIASAV
-692 VSDSKESFKGAL
+692 VSDSKESFKGAI
-704 SLLKANKKSYQETA
+704 SLLKANKKAYQETA
-718 KAIGATVT
+718 KAMGATIT
-726 TQSSETEQNNTNTD
+726 TQSSETEQNNNTNTD
-740 NKAEQNNQTAETQQN
+740 NKIEQNNQTTETQQD
-755 ETSVQNEVQDT
+755 ESSVQNDVQDTAVPTDETQPSQESEQTEDVPQVEVQD
-766 ETQPTQ
+766 
-772 EAEQTQTDESQQAQ
+772 
-786 DAEQTDTQ
+786 
-794 NQTEEV
+794 NI
-800 PQVQDDNQNET
+800 QNET
-811 VAQDETDSET
+811 VAQDETNSET
-821 QNSTTDKKK
+821 QNSTSDKKK
-830 SDKKDYSVAT
+830 SNQKDYSVAT
-840 EFSAKNAV
+840 EFTSKNAI

-858 QDLTTQNSDINK
+858 QDLKTQNSDINK
-870 QTTTVESETKKSTN
+870 QTTTVDAETKKSIN

-911 QQMSAA
+911 QQTSAA
-917 KSKMDNAQ
+917 KAKMNNAQ
-925 STEEAESAQNET
+925 STEEAEAAQNET
-937 TALETENETLQNENS
+937 VALETENETLQNENS
-952 KETTD
+952 KETAD
-957 TEKSLIKNIQQLDGF
+957 TEKSLTKNIQQLDGF
-972 KKTASELNKNITS
+972 KKTANELNKNTTS
-985 HKKLSSDQL
+985 HKKLASDQL
-994 KASAKTILVGAGTT
+994 DTSTKTILVGAGTT
-1008 GVGILHTNYGA
+1008 GFGILHTTYGA

-1029 ASPFTH
+1029 ANPFTH
-1035 ALGVLQVALGQATLA
+1035 SLGVLQVALGQATLA
-1050 QGTMEVTTGAVA
+1050 TGAMEVSTGAVA
-1062 TDTGIV
+1062 TNTGIV

-1080 SDATNSTKA
+1080 SGATNSTKA

-1097 DKKVQNATKDLEL
+1097 DKKVQNTTKDLEL
-1110 SIKENDANTQQITNE
+1110 SIKENDNNAQQIDNE
-1125 TNNEPANQ
+1125 TNNEPTDQ
-1133 NTDSEEDNAD
+1133 NSNSEDDNTD

-1170 KLARFNSDSMI
+1170 KLARFNTDSMI

>member
-27 STAGITM
+27 STTEITM

-55 KNGNKYSDEY
+55 KNGDKYSDEY

-72 LKYQELLRAHREVNQ
+72 LKYQELLRAHREINQ
-87 RNANQYDITDKDW
+87 RSANQYDITDKDW
-100 AMYSYEEIIEMERQ
+100 AMYSYEEIIEMEHQ
-114 GYQIPDNIL
+114 GYQIPDDIL

-147 DGATTDATSNSDQLT
+147 DGATTDATSNGDQLT

-176 KAIETTDQKVEAYNT
+176 KAIETTNQKVEVYNT

-208 NSMNKIEDMATEWK
+208 DSMNKIEDMTTEWK

-245 SKKLDSSNGT
+245 SKKLDTSNGT

-276 LSADIK
+276 LSTDIK

-322 GPSLDELYQTKP
+322 GPSLDELYQAKP

-407 VDLIFTAQ
+407 VDLIFTAP

-441 GKKLA
+441 DKKLA

-461 ESSKAEQKHD
+461 ESSKAEQKHE

-510 KQAQNNATEMQNDL
+510 KQAQNNTDEMQNDL
-524 QNEGDGQVQAQVQAA
+524 QNEGDGQVQAKVQTA
-539 TQQTDKNEAEKL
+539 TKQTDKNEAEKL
-551 SVMEEIK
+551 AVMEEIK
-558 AVDTDDTKVND
+558 TVDTDDNKVND
-569 SVKKSLTK
+569 SVKTSLTK

-610 TNTVIVGVGTYGKSF
+610 TNTVIVGVGTYGRSF

-634 VATGFG
+634 VATGTG
-640 MMSNLT
+640 LMSNLA
-646 TYAQGVRMV
+646 TYGQGVRMV
-655 AGGTQL
+655 IGGSQL

-666 NELRYGLAAVGIGTI
+666 NEMHYGLAAVGIGTI
-681 GLAASDIASTV
+681 GLTASDIASAV
-692 VSDSKESFKGAL
+692 VSDSKESFKGAI
-704 SLLKANKKSYQETA
+704 SLLKANKKAYQETA
-718 KAIGATVT
+718 KAMGATIT
-726 TQSSETEQNNTNTD
+726 TQSSETEQNNNTNTD
-740 NKAEQNNQTAETQQN
+740 NKIEQNNQTTETQQD
-755 ETSVQNEVQDT
+755 ESSVQNDVQDTAVPTDETQPSQESEQTEDVPQVEVQD
-766 ETQPTQ
+766 
-772 EAEQTQTDESQQAQ
+772 
-786 DAEQTDTQ
+786 
-794 NQTEEV
+794 N
-800 PQVQDDNQNET
+800 NQNET
-811 VAQDETDSET
+811 VAQDETNSET
-821 QNSTTDKKK
+821 QNSTSDKKK
-830 SDKKDYSVAT
+830 SNQKDYSVAT
-840 EFSAKNAV
+840 EFTSKNAI

-858 QDLTTQNSDINK
+858 QDLKTQNSDINK
-870 QTTTVESETKKSTN
+870 QTTTVDAETKKSIN
-884 IVKTIEKESTKA
+884 IVKTIEKDSTKA

-911 QQMSAA
+911 QQTSAA
-917 KSKMDNAQ
+917 KAKMNNAQ
-925 STEEAESAQNET
+925 STEEVEAAQNET
-937 TALETENETLQNENS
+937 VALETENETLQNENS
-952 KETTD
+952 KETAD
-957 TEKSLIKNIQQLDGF
+957 TEKSLTKNIQQLDGF
-972 KKTASELNKNITS
+972 KKTANELNKNTTS
-985 HKKLSSDQL
+985 HKKLASDQL
-994 KASAKTILVGAGTT
+994 DTSTKTILVGAGTT
-1008 GVGILHTNYGA
+1008 GFGILHTTYGA

-1029 ASPFTH
+1029 ANPFTH
-1035 ALGVLQVALGQATLA
+1035 TLGALQVALGQATLA
-1050 QGTMEVTTGAVA
+1050 TGAMEVSTGAVA
-1062 TDTGIV
+1062 TNTGIV

-1097 DKKVQNATKDLEL
+1097 DKKVQNSTKDLEL
-1110 SIKENDANTQQITNE
+1110 SIKENDNNAQQIDNE
-1125 TNNEPANQ
+1125 TNNEPTDQ
-1133 NTDSEEDNAD
+1133 NSNSEDDNTD

-1170 KLARFNSDSMI
+1170 KLARFNTDSMI

>member
-27 STAGITM
+27 STTEITM

-55 KNGNKYSDEY
+55 KNGDKYSDEY

-72 LKYQELLRAHREVNQ
+72 LKYQELLRAHREINQ
-87 RNANQYDITDKDW
+87 RSANQYDITDKDW
-100 AMYSYEEIIEMERQ
+100 AMYSYEEIIEMEHQ
-114 GYQIPDNIL
+114 GYQIPDDIL

-147 DGATTDATSNSDQLT
+147 DGATTDATSNGDQLT

-176 KAIETTDQKVEAYNT
+176 KAIETTNQKVEVYNT

-208 NSMNKIEDMATEWK
+208 DSMNKIEDMTTEWK

-322 GPSLDELYQTKP
+322 GPSLDELYQAKP

-407 VDLIFTAQ
+407 VDLIFTAP

-441 GKKLA
+441 DKKLA

-461 ESSKAEQKHD
+461 ESSKAEQKHE

-510 KQAQNNATEMQNDL
+510 KQAQNNTDEMQNDL
-524 QNEGDGQVQAQVQAA
+524 QNEGDGQVQAKVQTA
-539 TQQTDKNEAEKL
+539 TKQTDKNEAEKL
-551 SVMEEIK
+551 AVMEEIK
-558 AVDTDDTKVND
+558 AVDTDDNKVND
-569 SVKKSLTK
+569 SVKTSLTK

-610 TNTVIVGVGTYGKSF
+610 TNTVIVGVGTYGRSF

-634 VATGFG
+634 VATGTG
-640 MMSNLT
+640 LMSNLA
-646 TYAQGVRMV
+646 TYGQGVRMV
-655 AGGTQL
+655 IGGSQL

-666 NELRYGLAAVGIGTI
+666 NEMRYGLAAVGIGTI
-681 GLAASDIASTV
+681 GLTASDIASAV
-692 VSDSKESFKGAL
+692 VSDSKESFKGAI
-704 SLLKANKKSYQETA
+704 SLLKANKKAYQETA
-718 KAIGATVT
+718 KAMGATIT
-726 TQSSETEQNNTNTD
+726 TQSSETEQNNNTNTD
-740 NKAEQNNQTAETQQN
+740 NKIEQNNQTTETQQD
-755 ETSVQNEVQDT
+755 ESSVQNDVQDT
-766 ETQPTQ
+766 DVPTDETQPTQ
-772 EAEQTQTDESQQAQ
+772 ESEQTED
-786 DAEQTDTQ
+786 
-794 NQTEEV
+794 V
-800 PQVQDDNQNET
+800 PQVEVKTEN
-811 VAQDETDSET
+811 QDETSNEDNSNNET
-821 QNSTTDKKK
+821 QNSTSDKKK
-830 SDKKDYSVAT
+830 SNQKDYSVAT
-840 EFSAKNAV
+840 EFTSKNAI

-870 QTTTVESETKKSTN
+870 QTTTVDAETKKSIN

-911 QQMSAA
+911 QQTSAA
-917 KSKMDNAQ
+917 KAKMNNAQ
-925 STEEAESAQNET
+925 STEEAEAAQNET
-937 TALETENETLQNENS
+937 VALETENETLQNENS
-952 KETTD
+952 KETAD
-957 TEKSLIKNIQQLDGF
+957 TEKSLTKNIQQLDGF
-972 KKTASELNKNITS
+972 KKTANELNKNTTS
-985 HKKLSSDQL
+985 HKKLASDQL
-994 KASAKTILVGAGTT
+994 DTSQKTILVGAGTT
-1008 GVGILHTNYGA
+1008 GFGILHTTYGA

-1029 ASPFTH
+1029 ANPFTH
-1035 ALGVLQVALGQATLA
+1035 TLGALQVALGQATLA
-1050 QGTMEVTTGAVA
+1050 TGAMEVSTGAVA
-1062 TDTGIV
+1062 TNTGIV
-1068 GTTVNALAKTLS
+1068 GTTVNAHAKTLS

-1097 DKKVQNATKDLEL
+1097 DKKVQNSTKDLEL
-1110 SIKENDANTQQITNE
+1110 SIKENDNNAQQIDNE
-1125 TNNEPANQ
+1125 TNNEPTDQ
-1133 NTDSEEDNAD
+1133 NSNSEDDNTD

-1170 KLARFNSDSMI
+1170 KLARFNTDSMI

>member
-27 STAGITM
+27 STTEITM

-55 KNGNKYSDEY
+55 KNGDKYSDEY

-72 LKYQELLRAHREVNQ
+72 LKYQELLRAHREINQ
-87 RNANQYDITDKDW
+87 RSANQYDITDKDW
-100 AMYSYEEIIEMERQ
+100 AMYSYEEIIEMEHQ
-114 GYQIPDNIL
+114 GYQIPDDIL

-147 DGATTDATSNSDQLT
+147 DGATTDATSNGDQLT

-176 KAIETTDQKVEAYNT
+176 KAIETTNQKVEVYNT

-208 NSMNKIEDMATEWK
+208 DSMNKIEDMTTEWK

-322 GPSLDELYQTKP
+322 GPSLDELYQAKP

-407 VDLIFTAQ
+407 VDLIFTAP

-441 GKKLA
+441 DKKLA

-461 ESSKAEQKHD
+461 ESSKAEQKHE

-510 KQAQNNATEMQNDL
+510 KQAQNNTDEMQNDL
-524 QNEGDGQVQAQVQAA
+524 QNEGDGQVQAKVQTA
-539 TQQTDKNEAEKL
+539 TKQTDKNEAEKL
-551 SVMEEIK
+551 AVMEEIK
-558 AVDTDDTKVND
+558 AVDTDDNKVND
-569 SVKKSLTK
+569 SVKTSLTK

-610 TNTVIVGVGTYGKSF
+610 TNTVIVGVGTYGRSF

-634 VATGFG
+634 VATGTG
-640 MMSNLT
+640 LMSNLA
-646 TYAQGVRMV
+646 TYGQGVRMV
-655 AGGTQL
+655 IGGSQL

-666 NELRYGLAAVGIGTI
+666 NEMRYGLAAVGIGTI
-681 GLAASDIASTV
+681 GLTASDIASAV
-692 VSDSKESFKGAL
+692 VSDSKESFKGAI
-704 SLLKANKKSYQETA
+704 SLLKANKKAYQETA
-718 KAIGATVT
+718 KAMGATIT
-726 TQSSETEQNNTNTD
+726 TQSSETEQNNNTNTD
-740 NKAEQNNQTAETQQN
+740 NKIEQNNQTTETQQD
-755 ETSVQNEVQDT
+755 ESSVQNDVQDTAVPTDETQPSQESEQTEDVPQVEVQD
-766 ETQPTQ
+766 
-772 EAEQTQTDESQQAQ
+772 
-786 DAEQTDTQ
+786 
-794 NQTEEV
+794 NI
-800 PQVQDDNQNET
+800 QNET
-811 VAQDETDSET
+811 VAQDETNSET
-821 QNSTTDKKK
+821 QNSTSDKKK
-830 SDKKDYSVAT
+830 SNQKDYSVAT
-840 EFSAKNAV
+840 EFTSKNAI

-858 QDLTTQNSDINK
+858 QDLKTQNSDINK
-870 QTTTVESETKKSTN
+870 QTTTVDAETKKSIN

-896 QAEQRKNAEQTQTIV
+896 QAKQRKNAEQTQTIV
-911 QQMSAA
+911 QQTSAA
-917 KSKMDNAQ
+917 KAKMNNAQ
-925 STEEAESAQNET
+925 STEEAEAAQNET
-937 TALETENETLQNENS
+937 VALETENETLQNENS
-952 KETTD
+952 KGTAD
-957 TEKSLIKNIQQLDGF
+957 TEKSLTKNIQQLDGF
-972 KKTASELNKNITS
+972 KKTANELNKNTTS

-994 KASAKTILVGAGTT
+994 DTSTKTILVGAGTT
-1008 GVGILHTNYGA
+1008 GFGILHTAYGA

-1029 ASPFTH
+1029 ANPFTH
-1035 ALGVLQVALGQATLA
+1035 SLGVLQVALGQATLA
-1050 QGTMEVTTGAVA
+1050 TGAMEVSTGAVA
-1062 TDTGIV
+1062 TNTGIV
-1068 GTTVNALAKTLS
+1068 GTTVNAHAKTLS

-1097 DKKVQNATKDLEL
+1097 DKKVQNTTKDLEL
-1110 SIKENDANTQQITNE
+1110 SIKENDNNAQQIDIE
-1125 TNNEPANQ
+1125 TNNETTNQ
-1133 NTDSEEDNAD
+1133 NSNSEDDNTD

-1151 VSTNANINNTTKT
+1151 VSTNANINNTTQT

-1170 KLARFNSDSMI
+1170 KLARFNTDSMI

>member
-27 STAGITM
+27 STTEITM

-55 KNGNKYSDEY
+55 KNGDKYSDEY

-72 LKYQELLRAHREVNQ
+72 LKYQELLRAHREINQ
-87 RNANQYDITDKDW
+87 RSANQYDITDKDW
-100 AMYSYEEIIEMERQ
+100 AMYSYEEIIEMEHQ
-114 GYQIPDNIL
+114 GYQIPDDIL

-147 DGATTDATSNSDQLT
+147 DGATTDATSNGDQLT

-176 KAIETTDQKVEAYNT
+176 KAIETTNQKIEVYNT

-208 NSMNKIEDMATEWK
+208 DSMNKIEDMTTEWK

-322 GPSLDELYQTKP
+322 GPSLDELYQAKP

-407 VDLIFTAQ
+407 VDLIFTAP

-441 GKKLA
+441 DKKLA

-461 ESSKAEQKHD
+461 ESSKAEQKHE

-510 KQAQNNATEMQNDL
+510 KQAQNNTDEMQNNL
-524 QNEGDGQVQAQVQAA
+524 QNEGDGQVQAKVQTA
-539 TQQTDKNEAEKL
+539 TKQTDKNEAEKL
-551 SVMEEIK
+551 AVMEEIK
-558 AVDTDDTKVND
+558 AVDTDDNKVND
-569 SVKKSLTK
+569 SVKTSLTK

-610 TNTVIVGVGTYGKSF
+610 TNTVIVGVGTYGRSF

-634 VATGFG
+634 VATGTG
-640 MMSNLT
+640 LMSNLA
-646 TYAQGVRMV
+646 TYGQGVRMV
-655 AGGTQL
+655 IGGSQL

-666 NELRYGLAAVGIGTI
+666 NEMRYGLAAVGIGTI
-681 GLAASDIASTV
+681 GLTASDIASAV
-692 VSDSKESFKGAL
+692 VSDSKESFKGAI
-704 SLLKANKKSYQETA
+704 SLLKANKKAYQETA
-718 KAIGATVT
+718 KAMGATIT
-726 TQSSETEQNNTNTD
+726 TQSSETEQNNNTNTD
-740 NKAEQNNQTAETQQN
+740 NKIEQNNQTTETQQD
-755 ETSVQNEVQDT
+755 ESSVQNDVQDTAVPTDETKPSQESEQTKDVPQVEVQD
-766 ETQPTQ
+766 
-772 EAEQTQTDESQQAQ
+772 
-786 DAEQTDTQ
+786 
-794 NQTEEV
+794 NI
-800 PQVQDDNQNET
+800 QNET
-811 VAQDETDSET
+811 VAQDETNSET
-821 QNSTTDKKK
+821 QNSTSNKKK
-830 SDKKDYSVAT
+830 SNQKDYCIAT
-840 EFSAKNAV
+840 EFTSKNAI

-858 QDLTTQNSDINK
+858 QDLKTQNSDINK
-870 QTTTVESETKKSTN
+870 QTTTVDAETKKSIN
-884 IVKTIEKESTKA
+884 IVKTIEKASTKA

-911 QQMSAA
+911 QQTSAA
-917 KSKMDNAQ
+917 KAKMNNAQ
-925 STEEAESAQNET
+925 STEEAEAAQNET
-937 TALETENETLQNENS
+937 VALETENETLQNENS
-952 KETTD
+952 KGTAD
-957 TEKSLIKNIQQLDGF
+957 TEKSLTKNIQQLDGF
-972 KKTASELNKNITS
+972 KKTANELNKNTTS
-985 HKKLSSDQL
+985 HKKLASDQL
-994 KASAKTILVGAGTT
+994 DTSTKTILVGAGTT
-1008 GVGILHTNYGA
+1008 GFGILHTTYGA

-1029 ASPFTH
+1029 ANPFTH
-1035 ALGVLQVALGQATLA
+1035 TLGVLQVALGQATLA
-1050 QGTMEVTTGAVA
+1050 TGAMEVSTGAVA
-1062 TDTGIV
+1062 TNTGIV

-1097 DKKVQNATKDLEL
+1097 DKKVQNSTKDLEL
-1110 SIKENDANTQQITNE
+1110 SIKENDNNAQQIDNE
-1125 TNNEPANQ
+1125 TNNEPTDQ
-1133 NTDSEEDNAD
+1133 NSNSEDDNTD

-1170 KLARFNSDSMI
+1170 KLARFNTDSMI